1 MKKRILSAL
10 LALVMVLALL
20 PATALAATAPNA
32 SSPGDSGRTNVRYY
46 DKKQPTLL
54 DASGQSIGPGWYY
67 QFQMDVGNNRKETR
81 YAEITYGVVSGNSTS
96 GTWYA
101 SADAAL
107 ASQASFT
114 LLDNQNISTLAKN
127 LTVDTNGHTLSITSA
142 DMTKVTSLT
151 VTDARYAA
159 AQKAGLSG
167 SQGSVNWSIN
177 NNSNGTQSFTLTLRN
192 GGKLSGS
199 VTLINPAN
207 HTITMTDYAQISGS
221 VNMSGNAT
229 NTNAQNVSLSNNCE
243 ITGKVTL
250 TGNSSRVNV
259 ASSKLTGGLSLTGT
273 GTQLMVNG
281 IVSKVGAVTL
291 SSGTATTGAN
301 ATVTIS
307 QGTVDS
313 IAQDSTDKLKS
324 PIKITVGENG
334 SVSGATTIDKSATII
349 VNQGTMG
356 AVTLPSGS
364 LTVNGPSA
372 RLGALTLNGT
382 GNTTFKVAGTGNSIT
397 NVSAGNGTSLSVD
410 IAAEISNTFGAVSLN
425 GYKGHGIKGGTYTST
440 APTADALANSGNEA
454 LIYQCVGG
462 GSTTFYTSAQLADG
476 LYKQVTT
483 TGTLT
488 IVGQD
493 TNSTIKGVITFTRGT
508 NEAGKLN
515 YYGVTTIAMLP
526 NKALGTVV
534 ATWTDTTHG
543 NKTYNA
549 GGSYDAPQGGGN
561 VTLSTQGASQVVTKI
576 NGLGVLTTGDNA
588 NITASLNGNVITLS
602 GAVKPIGGIAS
613 FQLNLLT
620 DLVNSDTQK
629 QVEIPV
635 WVNYDT
641 VNKRTFFGNQANLTG
656 GLTVNADGSRLTL
669 FDGSTYYTLN
679 GSGLRVMDENFKT
692 DVDPTGAV
700 KATYTGTGD
709 AATKQYVANLIQ
721 GTLDEDTAASF
732 DWRRSTAVK
741 QAVNAVQAGITS
753 SQVQNWRDQAQRK
766 AWQNHYSGSPTKD
779 QYTTDPVS
787 KDYTEVYLV
796 PYLNVTASKFNQN
809 GTLTAALSV
818 YYRVEVRKGSDAT
831 TAIEVQAGRALGT
844 LGEEF
849 DIGVVVKFGGTL
861 NTMLTAG
868 NNNAYMRQDD
878 TYVYKNDSDK
888 AFTISHSGRTGLGT
902 IVIDQTAPLVMLE
915 RNRGATNTTHV
926 GKGQTAYYTT
936 LQAAVND
943 TQPQPKNHEDRITV
957 LNGYKASDSI
967 DVTGLARTFYIK
979 AEGNTTLTRASNNF
993 TMTPD
998 TTGSLWTVQLAKET
1012 ATGTVAIYVTD
1023 VANGNASA
1031 SIVRAKAGDTVTITT
1046 NPNSGYYTLGVS
1058 AVGSNNTSIAVSG
1071 SGNSWSFK
1079 VPDNVVSVTVT
1090 PNFGVGGGQVS
1101 INVNNATNGSATV
1114 SSGTNNVTQ
1123 GSTITVYTVPRA
1135 GYRATGVSVYFNN
1148 GTSVNATN
1156 TGTNTWVFTV
1166 PAGATTATVTP
1177 SFTVETGL
1185 PFTDVGSNDF
1195 YLQYVNFVYK
1205 HGMMEGFGNK
1215 YTFNGNGNV
1224 TRAQI
1229 VLILYRLSGSP
1240 SVSGVTKF
1248 SDVPANQWYSA
1259 AVAWASNNNIVN
1271 GRSNSIFDP
1280 GTAVTRQELAAILYR
1295 YNNYRGLSNGNLS
1308 NLSQFTDRGYVQSY
1322 AKEAMQWAVGNGIIS
1337 GTTNTTLSPNGTAI
1351 RYQAAAMLTRYCQN
1365 FLKMS

>member
-20 PATALAATAPNA
+20 PATVFAAAVAETGKT
-32 SSPGDSGRTNVRYY
+32 SVRYY
-46 DKKQPTLL
+46 DKVQPNLL
-54 DASGQSIGPGWYY
+54 DESGQKIGPGWYY
-67 QFQMDVGNNRKETR
+67 QFQHDLGGGKKETR
-81 YAEITYGVVSGNSTS
+81 YAEVTYGVVTGTSTS
-96 GTWYA
+96 GTWYE
-101 SADAAL
+101 SAEAAL
-107 ASQASFT
+107 AKGQTSFT
-114 LLDNQNISTLAKN
+114 LLSSSDTISNLNRN
-127 LTVDTNGHTLSITSA
+127 LTVDTNGNTLNISGA

-159 AQKAGLSG
+159 AQKVGDNTV
-167 SQGSVNWSIN
+167 SQGAVSWNLT
-177 NNSNGTQSFTLTLRN
+177 NSGAGTQSFTLTLRN
-192 GGKLSGS
+192 GGKLAGS
-199 VTLINPAN
+199 VTLTNPAN

-243 ITGKVTL
+243 ITQLVTL

-259 ASSKLTGGLSLTGT
+259 ASSKLTGGLNLTGT

-281 IVSKVGAVTL
+281 IISKVGAVTL

-301 ATVTIS
+301 ATVNIS
-307 QGTVDS
+307 QGSVAS
-313 IAQDSTDKLKS
+313 ITQSADELKS
-324 PIKITVGENG
+324 NIKITVGENG
-334 SVSGATTIDKSATII
+334 SVDAITIENGADIT
-349 VNQGTMG
+349 VNQGRTG
-356 AVTLPSGS
+356 AITLPSGT

-372 RLGALTLNGT
+372 KLGALTLNST

-397 NVSAGNGTSLSVD
+397 SVSASNGTSLKVD
-410 IAAEISNTFGAVSLN
+410 IAAEISNTFGAVTLD
-425 GYKGHGIKGGTYTST
+425 GYKGHGIKGGTYTDSVKI
-440 APTADALANSGNEA
+440 PTADALANSGNEA
-454 LIYQCVGG
+454 LIYQATDASNV
-462 GSTTFYTSAQLADG
+462 TTFYTSAQLADG
-476 LYKQVTT
+476 LYKQATKG
-483 TGTLT
+483 GTLT
-488 IVGQD
+488 IVGQAD
-493 TNSTIKGVITFTRGT
+493 TTSPSGVITFMRGT
-508 NEAGKLN
+508 NKAGQLN
-515 YYGVTTIAMLP
+515 YYGVTTIPMLP
-526 NKALGTVV
+526 NKALGTPV
-534 ATWTDTTHG
+534 ATWTDTTNK

-549 GGSYDAPQGGGN
+549 GGSYDVPQGVSGSGN
-561 VTLSTQGASQVVTKI
+561 FVLATQGASQVVTKI
-576 NGLGVLTTGDNA
+576 NGLSTATGDDVNH

-602 GAVKPIGGIAS
+602 GAVEPIGGIAS

-620 DLVNSDTQK
+620 DLVDDNQK
-629 QVEIPV
+629 QVIIPV
-635 WVNYDT
+635 WVNYNS
-641 VNKRTFFGNQANLTG
+641 VNKRTYFGNQTLDG

-679 GSGLRVMDENFKT
+679 GSGLRVKDENFDT
-692 DVDPTGAV
+692 QVADSGEV

-721 GTLDEDTAASF
+721 GTGSSF
-732 DWRRSTAVK
+732 NWKNSTAVK

-779 QYTTDPVS
+779 QYTTDSVS
-787 KDYTEVYLV
+787 SGYTQVWLV
-796 PYLNVTASKFNQN
+796 PYLNVTASKYNQN

-818 YYRVEVRKGSDAT
+818 YYRVEVRDTNGGKP
-831 TAIEVQAGRALGT
+831 IEVQAGRALGT

-849 DIGVVVKFGGTL
+849 GTGVVVKFSNDL
-861 NTMLTAG
+861 NSQINLNG
-868 NNNAYMRQDD
+868 NNAYMRQDD
-878 TYVYKNDSDK
+878 TYVYQNSSDG
-888 AFTISHSGRTGLGT
+888 FTISHSGRTGLGT

-915 RNRGATNTTHV
+915 RSNGATNTTHV

>member
-20 PATALAATAPNA
+20 PATVFAAAAETGKT
-32 SSPGDSGRTNVRYY
+32 SVRYY
-46 DKKQPTLL
+46 DKVQPNLKHETE
-54 DASGQSIGPGWYY
+54 GQDVGPGWF
-67 QFQMDVGNNRKETR
+67 FQTQVTLSDGKKETR
-81 YAEITYGVVSGNSTS
+81 YAEVTYGVVTGTSTS
-96 GTWYA
+96 GTWYQDV
-101 SADAAL
+101 DAAL
-107 ASQASFT
+107 AKGQTSFT
-114 LLDNQNISTLAKN
+114 LLSDQTISGTLDRN
-127 LTVDTNGHTLSITSA
+127 LTVDTNGHMLTVGNA
-142 DMTKVTSLT
+142 DMAKVTSLT

-177 NNSNGTQSFTLTLRN
+177 NDSNGTQSFTLTLRN

-243 ITGKVTL
+243 ITQLVTL

-259 ASSKLTGGLSLTGT
+259 ASSKLTGGLNLTGT

-281 IVSKVGAVTL
+281 IVSNVGAVTL

-301 ATVTIS
+301 ATVNIS
-307 QGTVDS
+307 QGTVAS
-313 IAQDSTDKLKS
+313 INQANAPLKS
-324 PIKITVGENG
+324 NIKITVGENG
-334 SVSGATTIDKSATII
+334 SVGAITIENGADIT
-349 VNQGTMG
+349 VNQGRTG
-356 AVTLPSGS
+356 AITLPSGT

-397 NVSAGNGTSLSVD
+397 SVSASNGTSLKVD
-410 IAAEISNTFGAVSLN
+410 IAAEISNTFGAVSLD

-454 LIYQCVGG
+454 LIYRATDSSNV
-462 GSTTFYTSAQLADG
+462 TTFYTSAQLADG
-476 LYKQVTT
+476 LYKQATKG
-483 TGTLT
+483 GTLT
-488 IVGQD
+488 IVGQA
-493 TNSTIKGVITFTRGT
+493 TTSSPSGVITFMRGT
-508 NEAGKLN
+508 NKAGELH
-515 YYGVTTIAMLP
+515 YYGVTTIPMLP
-526 NKALGTVV
+526 NKALGTPV
-534 ATWTDTTHG
+534 ATWTDTTNK

-549 GGSYDAPQGGGN
+549 GGSYDVPQGGGN

-576 NGLGVLTTGDNA
+576 NGLSTATGTGVNH

-602 GAVKPIGGIAS
+602 GAVEPIGGIAT

-620 DLVNSDTQK
+620 DLVDENQK
-629 QVEIPV
+629 QVIIPV
-635 WVNYDT
+635 WVNYNS
-641 VNKRTFFGNQANLTG
+641 VNKRTYFGNQTLDG

-679 GSGLRVMDENFKT
+679 GSGLRVMDENFT
-692 DVDPTGAV
+692 TSAADDGGVV
-700 KATYTGTGD
+700 ATYTGTGD

-721 GTLDEDTAASF
+721 GTGSSF
-732 DWRRSTAVK
+732 NWNNSTAVK

-779 QYTTDPVS
+779 QYTKDPVS
-787 KDYTEVYLV
+787 SGYTDVWLV
-796 PYLNVTASKFNQN
+796 PYLNVTASKYNQN

-818 YYRVEVRKGSDAT
+818 YYRVEVRKGNDAA

-849 DIGVVVKFGGTL
+849 STGVVVKFSDEL
-861 NTMLTAG
+861 DKVLTSNGA
-868 NNNAYMRQDD
+868 NNAYMRQDD
-878 TYVYKNDSDK
+878 TYVYKNGTGNV
-888 AFTISHSGRTGLGT
+888 FTISHSGRTGLGT

-915 RNRGATNTTHV
+915 RSNGATNTTHV
-926 GKGQTAYYTT
+926 PAGAIAYYTT

>member
-20 PATALAATAPNA
+20 PATVFAAAVAETGKT
-32 SSPGDSGRTNVRYY
+32 SVRYY
-46 DKKQPTLL
+46 DKVQPNLL
-54 DASGQSIGPGWYY
+54 DESGQKIGPGWYY
-67 QFQMDVGNNRKETR
+67 QFQVDVGNNRKETR
-81 YAEITYGVVSGNSTS
+81 YAKVDTGVVTGTSTS
-96 GTWYA
+96 GTWYE
-101 SADAAL
+101 SAEAAL
-107 ASQASFT
+107 AKGQTSFT
-114 LLDNQNISTLAKN
+114 LLSNQTISNLNRN
-127 LTVDTNGHTLSITSA
+127 LTVDTNGNTLNISGA

-159 AQKAGLSG
+159 AQKVGDNTV
-167 SQGSVNWSIN
+167 SQGTVSWNLD
-177 NNSNGTQSFTLTLRN
+177 NSGTGTQSFTLTLRN
-192 GGKLSGS
+192 GGQLSGG
-199 VTLINPAN
+199 VQLTNYAN
-207 HTITMTDYAQISGS
+207 HTISMKDYATLNGS
-221 VNMSGNAT
+221 VEMSGNAT
-229 NTNAQNVSLSNNCE
+229 THANAQNVSLSNNCE

-259 ASSKLTGGLSLTGT
+259 ASSKLTGGLNLAGT

-281 IVSKVGAVTL
+281 IVSNVGAVTL

-301 ATVTIS
+301 ATVNIS
-307 QGTVDS
+307 QGTVAS
-313 IAQDSTDKLKS
+313 INQANAPLKS
-324 PIKITVGENG
+324 NIKITVGENG
-334 SVSGATTIDKSATII
+334 SAGDITILNGADIT
-349 VNQGTMG
+349 VNQGSAG
-356 AVTLPSGS
+356 AIILPSGT

-382 GNTTFKVAGTGNSIT
+382 GNTTFKVAGTGNAIGS
-397 NVSAGNGTSLSVD
+397 VSATNGASLKVD
-410 IAAEISNTFGAVSLN
+410 IAAEISNTFGTVSLD

-692 DVDPTGAV
+692 DVDPAGAV

-721 GTLDEDTAASF
+721 GTLDGDTAASF

-818 YYRVEVRKGSDAT
+818 YYRVEVRKSSDAT

-878 TYVYKNDSDK
+878 TYVYKNDSNK

-915 RNRGATNTTHV
+915 RSRGATNTTHV
-926 GKGQTAYYTT
+926 PAGAIAYYTT

-943 TQPQPKNHEDRITV
+943 TQPQVSPYEDRITV

>member
-20 PATALAATAPNA
+20 PATVFAAAAAETGKT
-32 SSPGDSGRTNVRYY
+32 SVRYY
-46 DKKQPTLL
+46 DKVQPNLL
-54 DASGQSIGPGWYY
+54 DESGQKIGPGWYY

-81 YAEITYGVVSGNSTS
+81 YAKVDDGVVTGTSTS
-96 GTWYA
+96 GTWYQ
-101 SADAAL
+101 SAQAAL
-107 ASQASFT
+107 DKGQTSFT
-114 LLDNQNISTLAKN
+114 LLSDQAISGLNRN
-127 LTVDTNGHTLSITSA
+127 LTVDTNGKTLTVGSA

-159 AQKAGLSG
+159 DQKAGGIKGLRPGAVS
-167 SQGSVNWSIN
+167 WSIN
-177 NNSNGTQSFTLTLRN
+177 NDGTGTQSFTLTLRN
-192 GGKLSGS
+192 GGQLSGG
-199 VTLINPAN
+199 VNLTNPAN
-207 HTITMTDYAQISGS
+207 HTITMTDYAKIEGN
-221 VNMSGNAT
+221 VTMSGNAAT
-229 NTNAQNVSLSNNCE
+229 NANAQNVSLSNHST
-243 ITGKVTL
+243 ITGSVDL

-259 ASSKLTGGLSLTGT
+259 ASSEMGALTLKGT
-273 GTQLMVNG
+273 GTQLKVDG
-281 IVSKVGAVTL
+281 IISKVGDVTL
-291 SSGTATTGAN
+291 NSDQSKTTGTN
-301 ATVTIS
+301 ATVNIS
-307 QGTVDS
+307 QGSVAS
-313 IAQDSTDKLKS
+313 ITQTTDALKS
-324 PIKITVGENG
+324 NIKITVGENG
-334 SVSGATTIDKSATII
+334 SVVGAITIANGADIT
-349 VNQGTMG
+349 VNQGSTG
-356 AVTLPSGS
+356 AITLPSGT

-382 GNTTFKVAGTGNSIT
+382 GNTTFKVAGTGNSIAS
-397 NVSAGNGTSLSVD
+397 VSASNGTSLKVD
-410 IAAEISNTFGAVSLN
+410 IAAEISNTFGAVSLD

-454 LIYQCVGG
+454 LIYQATDSSRV
-462 GSTTFYTSAQLADG
+462 TTFYTSAQLADG
-476 LYKQVTT
+476 LYKQATKG
-483 TGTLT
+483 GTLT
-488 IVGQD
+488 IVGQ
-493 TNSTIKGVITFTRGT
+493 TTGAQGTITFKRGSDV
-508 NEAGKLN
+508 AGVLT
-515 YYGVTTIAMLP
+515 YQGVTTIPMLP
-526 NKALGTVV
+526 NKALGTPV
-534 ATWTDTTHG
+534 ATWTDTTNK

-549 GGSYDAPQGGGN
+549 GGSYDVPQGVSGTN
-561 VTLSTQGASQVVTKI
+561 FVLATQGASQVVTKI
-576 NGLGVLTTGDNA
+576 NGLSTATGDDVNH

-602 GAVKPIGGIAS
+602 GAVEPIGGIAS

-620 DLVNSDTQK
+620 DLVDDNQK
-629 QVEIPV
+629 QVIIPV
-635 WVNYDT
+635 WVNYNS
-641 VNKRTFFGNQANLTG
+641 VNKRTYFGNQTLDG

-679 GSGLRVMDENFKT
+679 GSGLRVKDENFTTSAAT
-692 DVDPTGAV
+692 DGGVV
-700 KATYTGTGD
+700 ATYTGTGD

-721 GTLDEDTAASF
+721 GTLDGDTAASF
-732 DWRRSTAVK
+732 DWSRSTAVK

-779 QYTTDPVS
+779 QYTTDSVS
-787 KDYTEVYLV
+787 AGYTQVWLV
-796 PYLNVTASKFNQN
+796 PYLNVTASKYNQN

-818 YYRVEVRKGSDAT
+818 YYRVEVRDTNGGKP
-831 TAIEVQAGRALGT
+831 IEVQAGRALGT

-849 DIGVVVKFGGTL
+849 DTGVVVKFGNEL
-861 NTMLTAG
+861 NSQINL
-868 NNNAYMRQDD
+868 NRNNAYMRQDD
-878 TYVYKNDSDK
+878 TYVYQNSSNG
-888 AFTISHSGRTGLGT
+888 FTISHSGRTGLGT

-915 RNRGATNTTHV
+915 RSNGATNTTHV
-926 GKGQTAYYTT
+926 PAGAIAYYTT

>member
-20 PATALAATAPNA
+20 PATVFAAAAETGKT
-32 SSPGDSGRTNVRYY
+32 SVRYY
-46 DKKQPTLL
+46 DKVQPNLKHET
-54 DASGQSIGPGWYY
+54 DGQDVGPGWF
-67 QFQMDVGNNRKETR
+67 FQTQVTLSDGKKETR
-81 YAEITYGVVSGNSTS
+81 YAEVTYGVVTGTSTS
-96 GTWYA
+96 GTWYQ
-101 SADAAL
+101 DVNAAL
-107 ASQASFT
+107 AKGQTSFT
-114 LLDNQNISTLAKN
+114 LLSDQTISGTLDRN
-127 LTVDTNGHTLSITSA
+127 LTVDTNGHTLTVGNA
-142 DMTKVTSLT
+142 DMAKVTSLT

-192 GGKLSGS
+192 GGKLSDS

-243 ITGKVTL
+243 ITQLVTL

-259 ASSKLTGGLSLTGT
+259 ASSKLTGGLNLTGT

-281 IVSKVGAVTL
+281 IVSNVGAVTL

-301 ATVTIS
+301 ATVNIS
-307 QGTVDS
+307 QGTVAS
-313 IAQDSTDKLKS
+313 ITQSSAALKS
-324 PIKITVGENG
+324 NIKITVGENG
-334 SVSGATTIDKSATII
+334 SAGDIAIVNGADIT
-349 VNQGTMG
+349 VNQGRTG
-356 AVTLPSGS
+356 AITLPSGT

-372 RLGALTLNGT
+372 KLGDLTLNST
-382 GNTTFKVAGTGNSIT
+382 GNTTFKVAGTGNSIAS
-397 NVSAGNGTSLSVD
+397 VSANEDKATSLKVD
-410 IAAEISNTFGAVSLN
+410 IVAEISNTFGNVSLP
-425 GYKGHGIKGGTYTST
+425 GYKGHGIKGGTYTGT

-483 TGTLT
+483 KGTLT

-493 TNSTIKGVITFTRGT
+493 QTLGGGTITFKRGSDIAGVLTYKGVTS
-508 NEAGKLN
+508 
-515 YYGVTTIAMLP
+515 IAMLP

-534 ATWTDTTHG
+534 ATWTDVAN

-549 GGSYDAPQGGGN
+549 GGSYDAPQGGGD
-561 VTLSTQGASQVVTKI
+561 VVLATQGASQVVTKI
-576 NGLGVLTTGDNA
+576 NGLSAASDNDNA

-602 GAVKPIGGIAS
+602 GAVRPIGGIAS

-620 DLVNSDTQK
+620 DLVDGSQK
-629 QVEIPV
+629 QVIIPV

-641 VNKRTFFGNQANLTG
+641 VTKRTYFGNQSTLDG

-669 FDGSTYYTLN
+669 FDGNTYYTLN

-692 DVDPTGAV
+692 QVATDGEV

-721 GTLDEDTAASF
+721 GEGSSF
-732 DWRRSTAVK
+732 QWNNSTAVK

-766 AWQNHYSGSPTKD
+766 AWQNKYSGSPTKD
-779 QYTTDPVS
+779 QYTTDPAS
-787 KDYTEVYLV
+787 AGYTEVYLV
-796 PYLNVTASKFNQN
+796 PYLNVTASKYNQN

-818 YYRVEVRKGSDAT
+818 YYRVEVRST
-831 TAIEVQAGRALGT
+831 TAGQDPIEVQAGRALSA

-849 DIGVVVKFGGTL
+849 GTGVVVKFSDAL
-861 NTMLTAG
+861 NAQIG
-868 NNNAYMRQDD
+868 NDAYMRQDD
-878 TYVYKNDSDK
+878 TYVYQNNS
-888 AFTISHSGRTGLGT
+888 AGAGTGFSIRHSGRTGLGT
-902 IVIDQTAPLVMLE
+902 IVIDQTAPLVMLK
-915 RNRGATNTTHV
+915 RDGGATNTTHV
-926 GKGQTAYYTT
+926 GRGETAYYST

-943 TQPQPKNHEDRITV
+943 TQPQPAGCEDVITV

-967 DVTGLARTFYIK
+967 DVTGLARIFKIK

-998 TTGSLWTVQLAKET
+998 KTGSLWTVQLAKET

-1058 AVGSNNTSIAVSG
+1058 AVGSNNVSIAVSG

-1101 INVNNATNGSATV
+1101 INVNNGTNGSATV

>member
-20 PATALAATAPNA
+20 PATAFAATSAE
-32 SSPGDSGRTNVRYY
+32 SGRTSVRYY
-46 DKKQPTLL
+46 DKIQPTLL
-54 DASGQSIGPGWYY
+54 DAGGAPIGPGWYY
-67 QFQMDVGNNRKETR
+67 QFQMNVGSNRKETR
-81 YAEITYGVVSGNSTS
+81 YAQVNSGVITGTSTS
-96 GTWYA
+96 GTWYE
-101 SADAAL
+101 SAQAAL
-107 ASQASFT
+107 DKGQASFT
-114 LLDNQNISTLAKN
+114 LLGNESISGLSRN
-127 LTVDTNGHTLSITSA
+127 LTVDTNGHTLTIGIA
-142 DMTKVTSLT
+142 DMTKVTSLI
-151 VTDARYAA
+151 VEDSQYAA
-159 AQKAGLSG
+159 AMKAGRSAD
-167 SQGSVNWSIN
+167 QGAVNWNIV
-177 NNSNGTQSFTLTLRN
+177 NSGTGTQTFTLTLRD
-192 GGKLSGS
+192 GGQLSGG
-199 VTLINPAN
+199 VQLTNYAN
-207 HTITMTDYAQISGS
+207 HTISMKDYATLNGS
-221 VNMSGNAT
+221 VEMSGNAT
-229 NTNAQNVSLSNNCE
+229 THANAQNVTLDNHSE
-243 ITGKVTL
+243 ITGTVTL
-250 TGNSSRVNV
+250 TGNSTRVSV
-259 ASSKLTGGLSLTGT
+259 TSSEMGALNLNGT
-273 GTQLMVNG
+273 GTQLAVNG
-281 IVSKVGAVTL
+281 MISKVGAVTL
-291 SSGTATTGAN
+291 SSGQLKDTGTN
-301 ATVTIS
+301 ATVNIS
-307 QGTVDS
+307 QGTVAS
-313 IAQDSTDKLKS
+313 ITQQAGEPLKS
-324 PIKITVGENG
+324 AVKITVGENG
-334 SVSGATTIDKSATII
+334 TVAGATSIDNSADI
-349 VNQGTMG
+349 VVNRGKMG
-356 AVTLPSGS
+356 SVTLPTGS

-372 RLGALTLNGT
+372 SLGALNLNDG
-382 GNTTFKVAGTGNSIT
+382 GNTTFKVTGSGNAIGS
-397 NVSAGNGTSLSVD
+397 VSATNGASLKVD
-410 IAAEISNTFGAVSLN
+410 ITAEPTNTFGAVTLT
-425 GYKGHGIKGGTYTST
+425 GYKGHGIKGGTYTGT
-440 APTADALANSGNEA
+440 APTADALANSGNDA

-476 LYKQVTT
+476 LYKQATT
-483 TGTLT
+483 SGTLT
-488 IVGQD
+488 IVGQ
-493 TNSTIKGVITFTRGT
+493 TAGSTPAGTITFMRGT
-508 NEAGKLN
+508 NTAGVLN
-515 YYGVTTIAMLP
+515 YYGVTTIARLP
-526 NKALGTVV
+526 DKALGTPV
-534 ATWTDTTHG
+534 ATWTDKS
-543 NKTYNA
+543 NRTYNA
-549 GGSYDAPQGGGN
+549 GSSYDVPQSGGN
-561 VTLSTQGASQVVTKI
+561 VTLTTQGASQVVTKI
-576 NGLGVLTTGDNA
+576 NGVKASGVNG
-588 NITASLNGNVITLS
+588 NITVSLNGNVITLS
-602 GAVKPIGGIAS
+602 GAVNPIGGIAS
-613 FQLNLLT
+613 FELKLLT
-620 DLVNSDTQK
+620 DLVDDNQR

-635 WVNYDT
+635 WVNYDS
-641 VNKRTFFGNQANLTG
+641 VNGRTYFGNQYDTLTG

-679 GSGLRVMDENFKT
+679 GSGLRVMDENFTTTVDT
-692 DVDPTGAV
+692 DGKV
-700 KATYTGTGD
+700 KATYTGQGD
-709 AATKQYVANLIQ
+709 AATKQYVADLIEND
-721 GTLDEDTAASF
+721 GSSF
-732 DWRRSTAVK
+732 NWSNSTAVK

-753 SQVQNWRDQAQRK
+753 SQIQNWRDQAQRK
-766 AWQNHYSGSPTKD
+766 AWQNTYAGSPTKD
-779 QYTTDPVS
+779 KYTTDEAS
-787 KDYTEVYLV
+787 KYYTDVVLV
-796 PYLNVTASKFNQN
+796 PYLNVTASNFNQN

-818 YYRVEVRKGSDAT
+818 YYRVEVHSTQAGQDP
-831 TAIEVQAGRALGT
+831 IEVQAGRAMSN
-844 LGEEF
+844 LGEELGT
-849 DIGVVVKFGGTL
+849 GVVVKFGSKL
-861 NTMLTAG
+861 NTLIT
-868 NNNAYMRQDD
+868 NDAYMSQDD
-878 TYVYKNDSDK
+878 TYVYKMGSG
-888 AFTISHSGRTGLGT
+888 AFTISHSGRSGLGT
-902 IVIDQTAPLVMLE
+902 IVINQSAPLVTLT
-915 RNRGATNTTHV
+915 RSAGATNTARV
-926 GKGQTAYYTT
+926 PAGATAYYNS

-943 TQPQPKNHEDRITV
+943 TLPQPAGAEDTITV
-957 LNGYKASDSI
+957 MNGYKASDSI
-967 DVTGLARTFYIK
+967 DVTGLARIFKINTQ
-979 AEGNTTLTRASNNF
+979 GNTTITRASNNF

-998 TTGSLWTVQLAKET
+998 ATGNLWTVQLSREV
-1012 ATGTVAIYVTD
+1012 ATGTVAIYVKD
-1023 VANGNASA
+1023 VPNGNASA
-1031 SIVRAKAGDTVTITT
+1031 SVTRAKAGDTVTITT

>member
-1 MKKRILSAL
+1 M
-10 LALVMVLALL
+10 
-20 PATALAATAPNA
+20 
-32 SSPGDSGRTNVRYY
+32 
-46 DKKQPTLL
+46 
-54 DASGQSIGPGWYY
+54 
-67 QFQMDVGNNRKETR
+67 
-81 YAEITYGVVSGNSTS
+81 
-96 GTWYA
+96 
-101 SADAAL
+101 
-107 ASQASFT
+107 
-114 LLDNQNISTLAKN
+114 
-127 LTVDTNGHTLSITSA
+127 
-142 DMTKVTSLT
+142 
-151 VTDARYAA
+151 
-159 AQKAGLSG
+159 
-167 SQGSVNWSIN
+167 
-177 NNSNGTQSFTLTLRN
+177 
-192 GGKLSGS
+192 
-199 VTLINPAN
+199 
-207 HTITMTDYAQISGS
+207 
-221 VNMSGNAT
+221 
-229 NTNAQNVSLSNNCE
+229 
-243 ITGKVTL
+243 
-250 TGNSSRVNV
+250 
-259 ASSKLTGGLSLTGT
+259 
-273 GTQLMVNG
+273 
-281 IVSKVGAVTL
+281 
-291 SSGTATTGAN
+291 
-301 ATVTIS
+301 
-307 QGTVDS
+307 
-313 IAQDSTDKLKS
+313 
-324 PIKITVGENG
+324 
-334 SVSGATTIDKSATII
+334 
-349 VNQGTMG
+349 
-356 AVTLPSGS
+356 
-364 LTVNGPSA
+364 
-372 RLGALTLNGT
+372 
-382 GNTTFKVAGTGNSIT
+382 
-397 NVSAGNGTSLSVD
+397 
-410 IAAEISNTFGAVSLN
+410 
-425 GYKGHGIKGGTYTST
+425 
-440 APTADALANSGNEA
+440 
-454 LIYQCVGG
+454 
-462 GSTTFYTSAQLADG
+462 
-476 LYKQVTT
+476 
-483 TGTLT
+483 
-488 IVGQD
+488 
-493 TNSTIKGVITFTRGT
+493 
-508 NEAGKLN
+508 
-515 YYGVTTIAMLP
+515 
-526 NKALGTVV
+526 
-534 ATWTDTTHG
+534 
-543 NKTYNA
+543 
-549 GGSYDAPQGGGN
+549 
-561 VTLSTQGASQVVTKI
+561 
-576 NGLGVLTTGDNA
+576 
-588 NITASLNGNVITLS
+588 
-602 GAVKPIGGIAS
+602 
-613 FQLNLLT
+613 
-620 DLVNSDTQK
+620 
-629 QVEIPV
+629 
-635 WVNYDT
+635 
-641 VNKRTFFGNQANLTG
+641 
-656 GLTVNADGSRLTL
+656 
-669 FDGSTYYTLN
+669 
-679 GSGLRVMDENFKT
+679 
-692 DVDPTGAV
+692 
-700 KATYTGTGD
+700 ATYTGTGD

-721 GTLDEDTAASF
+721 GTLDGDTAASF
-732 DWRRSTAVK
+732 DWSRSTAVK

-779 QYTTDPVS
+779 QYTTDSVS
-787 KDYTEVYLV
+787 AGYTQVWLV
-796 PYLNVTASKFNQN
+796 PYLNVTASKYNKN

-818 YYRVEVRKGSDAT
+818 YYRVEVRDTNGGKP
-831 TAIEVQAGRALGT
+831 IEVQAGRALGT

-849 DIGVVVKFGGTL
+849 DTGVVVKFGNEL
-861 NTMLTAG
+861 NSQINL
-868 NNNAYMRQDD
+868 NRNNAYMRQDD
-878 TYVYKNDSDK
+878 TYVYQNSSDG
-888 AFTISHSGRTGLGT
+888 FTISHSGRTGLGT

-915 RNRGATNTTHV
+915 RSSGATNTTHV

-943 TQPQPKNHEDRITV
+943 TQPQPKYHEDRITV

>member
-20 PATALAATAPNA
+20 PATVFAAAAETGKT
-32 SSPGDSGRTNVRYY
+32 SVRYY
-46 DKKQPTLL
+46 DKVQPNLL
-54 DASGQSIGPGWYY
+54 DESGQKIGPGWYY

-81 YAEITYGVVSGNSTS
+81 YAKVDTGVVTGTSTS
-96 GTWYA
+96 GTWYE
-101 SADAAL
+101 SAEAAL
-107 ASQASFT
+107 AKGQTSFT
-114 LLDNQNISTLAKN
+114 LLSSNDTISNLNRN
-127 LTVDTNGHTLSITSA
+127 LTVDTNGNTLNISGA

-159 AQKAGLSG
+159 AQKVGDNTVPQGTVSWNLTNSG
-167 SQGSVNWSIN
+167 T
-177 NNSNGTQSFTLTLRN
+177 GTQSFTLTLRN
-192 GGKLSGS
+192 GGQLSGGVS
-199 VTLINPAN
+199 LTNPAN
-207 HTITMTDYAQISGS
+207 HTITMTDYAKIEGS
-221 VNMSGNAT
+221 VNMSGNAAT
-229 NTNAQNVSLSNNCE
+229 NANAQNVSLSNHSK
-243 ITGKVTL
+243 ITGSVEL

-259 ASSKLTGGLSLTGT
+259 ASSEMGALTLKGT
-273 GTQLMVNG
+273 GTQLTVNG
-281 IVSKVGAVTL
+281 IISKVGAVTL
-291 SSGTATTGAN
+291 NSAQSKTTGTN
-301 ATVTIS
+301 ATVNIS
-307 QGTVDS
+307 QGSVTS
-313 IAQDSTDKLKS
+313 ITQDTDELKS
-324 PIKITVGENG
+324 NIKITVGENG
-334 SVSGATTIDKSATII
+334 SVGAITIVNGADIT
-349 VNQGTMG
+349 VNQGSTG
-356 AVTLPSGS
+356 AITLPSGT

-372 RLGALTLNGT
+372 RLGALTLNRT
-382 GNTTFKVAGTGNSIT
+382 GNTTFKVAGTGNSIAS
-397 NVSAGNGTSLSVD
+397 VSASNGTSLKVD
-410 IAAEISNTFGAVSLN
+410 IAAEISNTFGAVSLD

-602 GAVKPIGGIAS
+602 GAVKPTGGIAS

-620 DLVNSDTQK
+620 DLVDSDTQK

-635 WVNYDT
+635 WVNYNT
-641 VNKRTFFGNQANLTG
+641 VNKRTFFGNQVNLTG

-692 DVDPTGAV
+692 DVDPASAV

-709 AATKQYVANLIQ
+709 ATTKQYVANLIQ
-721 GTLDEDTAASF
+721 GTLDGDTAASF
-732 DWRRSTAVK
+732 DWSRSTAVK

-787 KDYTEVYLV
+787 SGYTDVWLV
-796 PYLNVTASKFNQN
+796 PYLNVTASKYNQN

-818 YYRVEVRKGSDAT
+818 YYRVEVRKGNDAA

-849 DIGVVVKFGGTL
+849 GTGVVVKFSNDL
-861 NTMLTAG
+861 NTKINLNG
-868 NNNAYMRQDD
+868 NNAYMRQDD
-878 TYVYKNDSDK
+878 TYVYQNSNDG
-888 AFTISHSGRTGLGT
+888 FTISHSGRTGLGT

-915 RNRGATNTTHV
+915 RSRGATNTTHV

>member
-20 PATALAATAPNA
+20 PATVFAAAVAETGKT
-32 SSPGDSGRTNVRYY
+32 SVRYY
-46 DKKQPTLL
+46 DKVQPNLL
-54 DASGQSIGPGWYY
+54 DESGQKIGPGWYY

-81 YAEITYGVVSGNSTS
+81 YAKVDTGVVTGTSTS
-96 GTWYA
+96 GTWYE
-101 SADAAL
+101 SAGAAL
-107 ASQASFT
+107 AKGQTSFT
-114 LLDNQNISTLAKN
+114 LLSDQTISGTLDRN
-127 LTVDTNGHTLSITSA
+127 LTVDTNGHMLTVGNA
-142 DMTKVTSLT
+142 DMAKVTSLT

-177 NNSNGTQSFTLTLRN
+177 NDSNGTQSFTLTLRN

-243 ITGKVTL
+243 ITQLVTL

-259 ASSKLTGGLSLTGT
+259 ASSKLTGGLNLTGT

-281 IVSKVGAVTL
+281 IVSNVGAVTL

-301 ATVTIS
+301 ATVNIS
-307 QGTVDS
+307 QGTVAS
-313 IAQDSTDKLKS
+313 INQANAPLKS
-324 PIKITVGENG
+324 NIKITVGENG
-334 SVSGATTIDKSATII
+334 SAGDITIVNGADIT
-349 VNQGTMG
+349 VNQGSTG
-356 AVTLPSGS
+356 AIILPSGT

-372 RLGALTLNGT
+372 RLGALTLNRT
-382 GNTTFKVAGTGNSIT
+382 GNTTFKVAGTGNSIAS
-397 NVSAGNGTSLSVD
+397 VSASNGTSLKVD
-410 IAAEISNTFGAVSLN
+410 IAAEISNTFGAVSLD

-454 LIYQCVGG
+454 LIYQATDSSRV
-462 GSTTFYTSAQLADG
+462 TTFYTSAQLADG
-476 LYKQVTT
+476 LYKQATKG
-483 TGTLT
+483 GTLT
-488 IVGQD
+488 IVGQ
-493 TNSTIKGVITFTRGT
+493 TTGAQGTITFKRGSDV
-508 NEAGKLN
+508 AGVLT
-515 YYGVTTIAMLP
+515 YQGVTTIPMLP
-526 NKALGTVV
+526 NKALGTPV
-534 ATWTDTTHG
+534 ATWTDTTNK

-549 GGSYDAPQGGGN
+549 GGSYDVPQGVSGSGDF
-561 VTLSTQGASQVVTKI
+561 VLATQGASQVVTKI
-576 NGLGVLTTGDNA
+576 NGLSTATGDDVNH

-602 GAVKPIGGIAS
+602 GAVEPIGGIAS

-620 DLVNSDTQK
+620 DLVDDNQK
-629 QVEIPV
+629 QVIIPV
-635 WVNYDT
+635 WVNYNS
-641 VNKRTFFGNQANLTG
+641 VNKRTYFGNQTLDG

-679 GSGLRVMDENFKT
+679 GSGLRVMDENFTTSAAT
-692 DVDPTGAV
+692 DGGVV
-700 KATYTGTGD
+700 ATYTGTGD

-721 GTLDEDTAASF
+721 GTGSSF
-732 DWRRSTAVK
+732 NWKNSTAVK

-779 QYTTDPVS
+779 QYTTDSVS
-787 KDYTEVYLV
+787 SGYTQVWLV
-796 PYLNVTASKFNQN
+796 PYLNVTASKYNQN

-818 YYRVEVRKGSDAT
+818 YYRVEVRDTNGGKP
-831 TAIEVQAGRALGT
+831 IEVQAGRALGT

-849 DIGVVVKFGGTL
+849 GTGVVVKFSDEL
-861 NTMLTAG
+861 DKVLTSNGA
-868 NNNAYMRQDD
+868 NNAYMRQDD
-878 TYVYKNDSDK
+878 TYVYKNGTGN

-915 RNRGATNTTHV
+915 RSRGATNTTHV
-926 GKGQTAYYTT
+926 PAGAIAYYTT

-943 TQPQPKNHEDRITV
+943 TQPQPKDHVDRITV

>member
-20 PATALAATAPNA
+20 PATVFAAAA
-32 SSPGDSGRTNVRYY
+32 AESGRTSVRYY
-46 DKKQPTLL
+46 DKVQPNLL
-54 DASGQSIGPGWYY
+54 DESGQKIGPGWYY
-67 QFQMDVGNNRKETR
+67 QFQMDVDNNRKETR
-81 YAEITYGVVSGNSTS
+81 YAKVGTGVVTGTSTS
-96 GTWYA
+96 GTWYE
-101 SADAAL
+101 SAEAAL
-107 ASQASFT
+107 AKGQTSFT
-114 LLDNQNISTLAKN
+114 LLNDQTISNLNRN
-127 LTVDTNGHTLSITSA
+127 LTVDTNGNTLNISGA

-177 NNSNGTQSFTLTLRN
+177 NDSNGTQSFTLTLRN
-192 GGKLSGS
+192 GGQLSGGVS
-199 VTLINPAN
+199 LTNPAN
-207 HTITMTDYAQISGS
+207 HTITMTDYAKIEGS
-221 VNMSGNAT
+221 VTMSGNAAT
-229 NTNAQNVSLSNNCE
+229 NANAQNVSLSNYSK
-243 ITGKVTL
+243 ITGAVEL

-259 ASSKLTGGLSLTGT
+259 ASSEMGALTLKGT
-273 GTQLMVNG
+273 GTQLTVNG
-281 IVSKVGAVTL
+281 IISKVGAVTL
-291 SSGTATTGAN
+291 NSAQSKTTGTN
-301 ATVTIS
+301 TVNIS
-307 QGTVDS
+307 QGRVES
-313 IAQDSTDKLKS
+313 ITQTTDELKS
-324 PIKITVGENG
+324 NIKITVGENG
-334 SVSGATTIDKSATII
+334 SAGAITIVNGADIT
-349 VNQGTMG
+349 VNQGSTG
-356 AVTLPSGS
+356 AITLPSGT

-372 RLGALTLNGT
+372 RLGVLNLNGT

-397 NVSAGNGTSLSVD
+397 SVSASNGTSLKVD
-410 IAAEISNTFGAVSLN
+410 IAAEISNTFGAVRLD

-454 LIYQCVGG
+454 LIYQATDSSKV
-462 GSTTFYTSAQLADG
+462 TTFYTSAQLADG
-476 LYKQVTT
+476 LYKQATKG
-483 TGTLT
+483 GTLT
-488 IVGQD
+488 IVGQA
-493 TNSTIKGVITFTRGT
+493 TTSNPSGVITFMRGT
-508 NEAGKLN
+508 NKAGELN
-515 YYGVTTIAMLP
+515 YYGVTTIPMLP
-526 NKALGTVV
+526 NKALGTPV
-534 ATWTDTTHG
+534 ATWTDTTNK

-549 GGSYDAPQGGGN
+549 GGSYDVPQGVSGSGDF
-561 VTLSTQGASQVVTKI
+561 VLATQGASQVVTKI
-576 NGLGVLTTGDNA
+576 NGLSTATGDDVNH

-602 GAVKPIGGIAS
+602 GAVEPIGGIAS

-620 DLVNSDTQK
+620 DLVDDNQK
-629 QVEIPV
+629 QVIIPV
-635 WVNYDT
+635 WVNYNS
-641 VNKRTFFGNQANLTG
+641 VNKRTYFGNQTLDG

-679 GSGLRVMDENFKT
+679 GSGLRVKDENFDT
-692 DVDPTGAV
+692 QVAGSGEV

-721 GTLDEDTAASF
+721 GTGSSF
-732 DWRRSTAVK
+732 NWKNSTAVK

-779 QYTTDPVS
+779 QYTTDSVS
-787 KDYTEVYLV
+787 SGYTQVWLV
-796 PYLNVTASKFNQN
+796 PYLNVTASKYNQN

-818 YYRVEVRKGSDAT
+818 YYRVEVRKGNDAA

-849 DIGVVVKFGGTL
+849 GTGVVVKFSDEL
-861 NTMLTAG
+861 DKVLTSNGA
-868 NNNAYMRQDD
+868 NNAYMRQDD
-878 TYVYKNDSDK
+878 TYVYKNGTGN

-915 RNRGATNTTHV
+915 RSRDATNTTHV
-926 GKGQTAYYTT
+926 PAGAIAYYTT

-943 TQPQPKNHEDRITV
+943 TQPQPKDHVDRITV

>member
-20 PATALAATAPNA
+20 PATVFAAAVAETGKT
-32 SSPGDSGRTNVRYY
+32 SVRYY
-46 DKKQPTLL
+46 DKVQPNLL
-54 DASGQSIGPGWYY
+54 DESGQKIGPGWYY

-81 YAEITYGVVSGNSTS
+81 YAKVDTGVVTGTSTS
-96 GTWYA
+96 GTWYE

-107 ASQASFT
+107 AKGQTSFT
-114 LLDNQNISTLAKN
+114 LLSNQTISGLNRN
-127 LTVDTNGHTLSITSA
+127 LTVDTNGSTLNISGA

-159 AQKAGLSG
+159 AQKVGDNTV
-167 SQGSVNWSIN
+167 SQGAVSWNLD
-177 NNSNGTQSFTLTLRN
+177 NSGTGTQSFTLTLRN
-192 GGKLSGS
+192 GGQLSGGVS
-199 VTLINPAN
+199 LTNPAN
-207 HTITMTDYAQISGS
+207 HTITMTDYAKIEGS
-221 VNMSGNAT
+221 VTMSGNAAT
-229 NTNAQNVSLSNNCE
+229 NANAQNVSLSNYSK
-243 ITGKVTL
+243 ITGAVEL

-259 ASSKLTGGLSLTGT
+259 ASSEMGALTLKGT
-273 GTQLMVNG
+273 GTQLTVNG
-281 IVSKVGAVTL
+281 IISKVGAVTL
-291 SSGTATTGAN
+291 NSDQSKTTGTN
-301 ATVTIS
+301 ATVNIS
-307 QGTVDS
+307 QGHVES
-313 IAQDSTDKLKS
+313 ITQSADELKS
-324 PIKITVGENG
+324 NIKITVGENG
-334 SVSGATTIDKSATII
+334 SVGAIMIRNGADIA
-349 VNQGTMG
+349 VNQGSTG
-356 AVTLPSGS
+356 DITLPSGT

-397 NVSAGNGTSLSVD
+397 SVSASNGTSLKVD
-410 IAAEISNTFGAVSLN
+410 IAAEISNTFGDVRLD
-425 GYKGHGIKGGTYTST
+425 GYKGHGIKGGTYTRT

-454 LIYQCVGG
+454 LIYRATDDSNV
-462 GSTTFYTSAQLADG
+462 TTFYTSAQLADG
-476 LYKQVTT
+476 LYKQATKG
-483 TGTLT
+483 GTLT
-488 IVGQD
+488 IVGQ
-493 TNSTIKGVITFTRGT
+493 TAGTSGTITFKRGSDV
-508 NEAGKLN
+508 AGVLT
-515 YYGVTTIAMLP
+515 YQGVTTIPMLP
-526 NKALGTVV
+526 NKALGTPV
-534 ATWTDTTHG
+534 ATWTDTTNK

-549 GGSYDAPQGGGN
+549 GGSYDVPQGVSGTN
-561 VTLSTQGASQVVTKI
+561 FVLATQGASQVVTKI
-576 NGLGVLTTGDNA
+576 NGLNLATGTGANH

-602 GAVKPIGGIAS
+602 GAVEPIGGIAS

-620 DLVNSDTQK
+620 DLVDENQK
-629 QVEIPV
+629 QVIIPV
-635 WVNYDT
+635 WVNYNS
-641 VNKRTFFGNQANLTG
+641 VKKRTYFGNQTLDG

-679 GSGLRVMDENFKT
+679 GSGLRVMDENFT
-692 DVDPTGAV
+692 TSAADDGGVV
-700 KATYTGTGD
+700 ATYTGTGD

-721 GTLDEDTAASF
+721 GTGSSF
-732 DWRRSTAVK
+732 NWKNSTAVK

-787 KDYTEVYLV
+787 SGYTQVWLV
-796 PYLNVTASKFNQN
+796 PYLNVTASKYNQN

-818 YYRVEVRKGSDAT
+818 YYRVEVRDTNGGKP
-831 TAIEVQAGRALGT
+831 IEVQAGRALGT

-849 DIGVVVKFGGTL
+849 GTGVVVKFSDEL
-861 NTMLTAG
+861 NKVLTSNGA
-868 NNNAYMRQDD
+868 NNAYMRQDD
-878 TYVYKNDSDK
+878 TYVYKNGTGNV
-888 AFTISHSGRTGLGT
+888 FTISHSGRTGLGT

-915 RNRGATNTTHV
+915 RSNGAMNTTHV

>member
-20 PATALAATAPNA
+20 PATVFAAAVAETGKT
-32 SSPGDSGRTNVRYY
+32 SVRYY
-46 DKKQPTLL
+46 DKVQPNLL
-54 DASGQSIGPGWYY
+54 DGSGQKIGPGWYY

-81 YAEITYGVVSGNSTS
+81 YAKVDTGVVTGTSTS
-96 GTWYA
+96 GTWYE
-101 SADAAL
+101 SAGAAL
-107 ASQASFT
+107 AKGQTSFT
-114 LLDNQNISTLAKN
+114 LLSDQTISGTLDRN
-127 LTVDTNGHTLSITSA
+127 LTVDTNGHMLTVGNA
-142 DMTKVTSLT
+142 DMAKVTSLT

-177 NNSNGTQSFTLTLRN
+177 NDSNGTQSFTLTLRN
-192 GGKLSGS
+192 GGQLSGGVS
-199 VTLINPAN
+199 LTNPAN
-207 HTITMTDYAQISGS
+207 HTITMTDYAKIGGS
-221 VNMSGNAT
+221 VTMSGNAAT
-229 NTNAQNVSLSNNCE
+229 NANAQNVSLSNYSK
-243 ITGKVTL
+243 ITGAVEL

-259 ASSKLTGGLSLTGT
+259 ASSEMGALTLKGT
-273 GTQLMVNG
+273 GTQLTVNG
-281 IVSKVGAVTL
+281 IISKVGAVTL
-291 SSGTATTGAN
+291 NSAQSKTTGTN
-301 ATVTIS
+301 ATVNIS
-307 QGTVDS
+307 QGRVES
-313 IAQDSTDKLKS
+313 ITQTTDDLKS
-324 PIKITVGENG
+324 NIKITVGENG
-334 SVSGATTIDKSATII
+334 SVGAITIVNGADIT
-349 VNQGTMG
+349 VNQGSTG
-356 AVTLPSGS
+356 DITLPSGT

-397 NVSAGNGTSLSVD
+397 SVSASNGTSLKVD
-410 IAAEISNTFGAVSLN
+410 IAAEISNTFGAVSLD
-425 GYKGHGIKGGTYTST
+425 GYKGHGIKGGTYTRT

-602 GAVKPIGGIAS
+602 GAVKPTGGIAS

-620 DLVNSDTQK
+620 DLVDSDTQK

-635 WVNYDT
+635 WVNYNS
-641 VNKRTFFGNQANLTG
+641 VNKRTYFGNQTLDG

-679 GSGLRVMDENFKT
+679 GSGLRVKDENFDT
-692 DVDPTGAV
+692 QVADSGEV

-721 GTLDEDTAASF
+721 GTGSSF
-732 DWRRSTAVK
+732 NWKNSTAVK

-779 QYTTDPVS
+779 QYTTDSVS
-787 KDYTEVYLV
+787 SGYTQVWLV
-796 PYLNVTASKFNQN
+796 PYLNVTASKYNQN

-818 YYRVEVRKGSDAT
+818 YYRVEVRDTNDGKP
-831 TAIEVQAGRALGT
+831 IEVQAGRALGT

-849 DIGVVVKFGGTL
+849 GTGVVVKFSDEL
-861 NTMLTAG
+861 DKVLTSNDA
-868 NNNAYMRQDD
+868 NNAYMRQDD
-878 TYVYKNDSDK
+878 TYVYKNGTGN

-915 RNRGATNTTHV
+915 RSRGATNTTHV
-926 GKGQTAYYTT
+926 PAGAIAYYTT

>member
-20 PATALAATAPNA
+20 PATVFAAAAETGKT
-32 SSPGDSGRTNVRYY
+32 SVRYY
-46 DKKQPTLL
+46 DKVQTNLKHEDGT
-54 DASGQSIGPGWYY
+54 SEVGPGWYY
-67 QFQMDVGNNRKETR
+67 QFQYDLGNGKKETR
-81 YAEITYGVVSGNSTS
+81 YAPINNGVVTGTSTS
-96 GTWYA
+96 GTWYQ
-101 SADAAL
+101 SAQAAL
-107 ASQASFT
+107 DKGQTSFT
-114 LLDNQNISTLAKN
+114 LLSDQTISDLNRN
-127 LTVDTNGHTLSITSA
+127 LTVDTNGKTLTVGSA

-159 AQKAGLSG
+159 AKKAGLSG
-167 SQGSVNWSIN
+167 NQGMVTWSIN
-177 NNSNGTQSFTLTLRN
+177 NDGTGTQSFTLTLRN
-192 GGKLSGS
+192 GGKLDGS
-199 VTLINPAN
+199 VTLTNPAN

-243 ITGKVTL
+243 ITQLVTL

-259 ASSKLTGGLSLTGT
+259 ASSKLTGGLNLTGT

-281 IVSKVGAVTL
+281 IVSNVGAVTL

-301 ATVTIS
+301 ATVNIS
-307 QGTVDS
+307 QGTVAS
-313 IAQDSTDKLKS
+313 ITQSSAALKS
-324 PIKITVGENG
+324 NIKITVGENG
-334 SVSGATTIDKSATII
+334 SAGDIAIVNGADIT
-349 VNQGTMG
+349 VNQGRTG
-356 AVTLPSGS
+356 AITLPSGT

-372 RLGALTLNGT
+372 KLGDLTLNST
-382 GNTTFKVAGTGNSIT
+382 GNTTFKVAGTGNSIAS
-397 NVSAGNGTSLSVD
+397 VSANEDKATSLKVD
-410 IAAEISNTFGAVSLN
+410 IVAEISNTFGNVSLP
-425 GYKGHGIKGGTYTST
+425 GYKGHGIKGGTYTGT

-483 TGTLT
+483 KGTLT

-493 TNSTIKGVITFTRGT
+493 QTLGGGTITFKRGSDIAGVLTYKGVTS
-508 NEAGKLN
+508 
-515 YYGVTTIAMLP
+515 IAMLP

-534 ATWTDTTHG
+534 ATWTDVAN

-549 GGSYDAPQGGGN
+549 GGSYDAPQGGGD
-561 VTLSTQGASQVVTKI
+561 VVLATQGASQVVTKI
-576 NGLGVLTTGDNA
+576 NGLSAASDNDNA

-602 GAVKPIGGIAS
+602 GAVRPIGGIAS
-613 FQLNLLT
+613 FKLNLLT
-620 DLVNSDTQK
+620 DLVDGSQK
-629 QVEIPV
+629 QVIIPV

-641 VNKRTFFGNQANLTG
+641 VTKRTYFGNQSTLDG

-669 FDGSTYYTLN
+669 FDGNTYYTLN

-692 DVDPTGAV
+692 QVATDGEV

-721 GTLDEDTAASF
+721 GEGSSF
-732 DWRRSTAVK
+732 QWNNSTAVK

-766 AWQNHYSGSPTKD
+766 AWQNKYSGSPTKD
-779 QYTTDPVS
+779 QYTTDPAS
-787 KDYTEVYLV
+787 AGYTEVYLV
-796 PYLNVTASKFNQN
+796 PYLNVTASKYNQN

-818 YYRVEVRKGSDAT
+818 YYRVEVRST
-831 TAIEVQAGRALGT
+831 TAGQDPIEVQAGRALSA

-849 DIGVVVKFGGTL
+849 GTGVVVKFSDAL
-861 NTMLTAG
+861 NAQIG
-868 NNNAYMRQDD
+868 NDAYMRQDD
-878 TYVYKNDSDK
+878 TYVYQNNS
-888 AFTISHSGRTGLGT
+888 AGAGTGFSIRHSGRTGLGT
-902 IVIDQTAPLVMLE
+902 IVIDQTAPLVMLK
-915 RNRGATNTTHV
+915 RDGGATNTTHV
-926 GKGQTAYYTT
+926 GRGETAYYST

-943 TQPQPKNHEDRITV
+943 TQPQPAGCEDVITV

-967 DVTGLARTFYIK
+967 DVTGLARIFKIK

-998 TTGSLWTVQLAKET
+998 KTGSLWTVQLAKET

-1058 AVGSNNTSIAVSG
+1058 AVGSNNVSIAVSG

>member
-20 PATALAATAPNA
+20 PATAFAATSAE
-32 SSPGDSGRTNVRYY
+32 SGRTSVRYY
-46 DKKQPTLL
+46 DKIQPTLL
-54 DASGQSIGPGWYY
+54 DADGAPIGPGWYY
-67 QFQMDVGNNRKETR
+67 QFQMDVGSNRKETR
-81 YAEITYGVVSGNSTS
+81 YAQVSSGVITGTSTS
-96 GTWYA
+96 GTWYE
-101 SADAAL
+101 SAQAAL
-107 ASQASFT
+107 DKGQASFT
-114 LLDNQNISTLAKN
+114 LLSNQTISNLNRN
-127 LTVDTNGHTLSITSA
+127 LTVDTNGNTLNISGA

-159 AQKAGLSG
+159 AMKAGRSAD
-167 SQGSVNWSIN
+167 QGAVNWSIN
-177 NNSNGTQSFTLTLRN
+177 NDGTGTQSFTLTLRN

-199 VTLINPAN
+199 VTLTNPAN
-207 HTITMTDYAQISGS
+207 HTITMTDYAKIEGS
-221 VNMSGNAT
+221 VTMSGNAAT
-229 NTNAQNVSLSNNCE
+229 NANAQNVSLSNHST
-243 ITGKVTL
+243 ITGAVNL

-259 ASSKLTGGLSLTGT
+259 ASSEMGALTLKGT
-273 GTQLMVNG
+273 GTQLKVDG
-281 IVSKVGAVTL
+281 IISKVGAVTL
-291 SSGTATTGAN
+291 NSAQSKTTGTN
-301 ATVTIS
+301 ATVNIS
-307 QGTVDS
+307 QGHVES
-313 IAQDSTDKLKS
+313 ITQTTDNLKS
-324 PIKITVGENG
+324 NIKITVGENG
-334 SVSGATTIDKSATII
+334 SAGDIRIENGADIT
-349 VNQGTMG
+349 VNQGSTG
-356 AVTLPSGS
+356 AIILPSGT

-397 NVSAGNGTSLSVD
+397 SVSASNGTSLKVD
-410 IAAEISNTFGAVSLN
+410 IAAEISNTFGAVSLD
-425 GYKGHGIKGGTYTST
+425 GYKGHGIKGGTYKGT

-454 LIYQCVGG
+454 LIYQATDSSKV
-462 GSTTFYTSAQLADG
+462 TTFYTSAQLADG
-476 LYKQVTT
+476 LYKQATKG
-483 TGTLT
+483 GTLT
-488 IVGQD
+488 IVGQA
-493 TNSTIKGVITFTRGT
+493 TTSSPSGVITFMRGT
-508 NEAGKLN
+508 NKAGELN
-515 YYGVTTIAMLP
+515 YYGVTTIPMLP
-526 NKALGTVV
+526 NKALGTPV
-534 ATWTDTTHG
+534 ATWTDTTNK

-549 GGSYDAPQGGGN
+549 GGSYDVPQGGGN

-576 NGLGVLTTGDNA
+576 NGLNTATGTGANH

-602 GAVKPIGGIAS
+602 GAVEPIGGIAT

-620 DLVNSDTQK
+620 DLVNEK
-629 QVEIPV
+629 QQQVIIPV
-635 WVNYDT
+635 WVNYNS
-641 VNKRTFFGNQANLTG
+641 VNKRTYFGNQTLDG

-692 DVDPTGAV
+692 DVDPAGAV

-709 AATKQYVANLIQ
+709 AATKQYFANLIQ
-721 GTLDEDTAASF
+721 GTLSGDTPASF
-732 DWRRSTAVK
+732 DWSNSTAVK

-849 DIGVVVKFGGTL
+849 DIGVVVKFGSTL

-878 TYVYKNDSDK
+878 TYVYKNDATDDNK
-888 AFTISHSGRTGLGT
+888 FTISHSGRTGLGT

-915 RNRGATNTTHV
+915 RSRGATNTTHV
-926 GKGQTAYYTT
+926 PAGAIAYYTT

>member
-20 PATALAATAPNA
+20 PATVFAAAAETGKT
-32 SSPGDSGRTNVRYY
+32 SVRYY
-46 DKKQPTLL
+46 DKVQPNLL
-54 DASGQSIGPGWYY
+54 DESGQKIGPGWYY
-67 QFQMDVGNNRKETR
+67 QFQMDVSNNRKETR
-81 YAEITYGVVSGNSTS
+81 YAKVDTGVVTGTSTS
-96 GTWYA
+96 GTWYE

-107 ASQASFT
+107 AKGQTSFT
-114 LLDNQNISTLAKN
+114 LLSDQTISGTLDRN
-127 LTVDTNGHTLSITSA
+127 LTVDTNGRMLTVGNA
-142 DMTKVTSLT
+142 DMAKVTSLT

-159 AQKAGLSG
+159 AQKVGDNTV
-167 SQGSVNWSIN
+167 SQGAVSWNLD
-177 NNSNGTQSFTLTLRN
+177 NSGTGTQSFTLTLRN
-192 GGKLSGS
+192 GGQLSGGVS
-199 VTLINPAN
+199 LTNPAN
-207 HTITMTDYAQISGS
+207 HTITMTDYAKIGGN
-221 VNMSGNAT
+221 VTMSGNAAT
-229 NTNAQNVSLSNNCE
+229 NANAQNVSLSNYSK
-243 ITGKVTL
+243 ITGAVEL

-259 ASSKLTGGLSLTGT
+259 ASSEMGALTLKGT
-273 GTQLMVNG
+273 GTQLTVNG
-281 IVSKVGAVTL
+281 IISKVGAVTL
-291 SSGTATTGAN
+291 NSAQSKTTGTN
-301 ATVTIS
+301 ATVNIS
-307 QGTVDS
+307 QGQVES
-313 IAQDSTDKLKS
+313 ITQTADDLKS
-324 PIKITVGENG
+324 NIKITVGENG
-334 SVSGATTIDKSATII
+334 SVGTITIVNGADIT
-349 VNQGTMG
+349 VNQGSTG
-356 AVTLPSGS
+356 TITLPSGT

-372 RLGALTLNGT
+372 RLGALNLNGT

-397 NVSAGNGTSLSVD
+397 SVNASNGTSLKVD
-410 IAAEISNTFGAVSLN
+410 IAAEISNTFGAVSLD

-454 LIYQCVGG
+454 LIYQATDSSKV
-462 GSTTFYTSAQLADG
+462 TTFYTSAQLADG
-476 LYKQVTT
+476 LYKQATKG
-483 TGTLT
+483 GTLT
-488 IVGQD
+488 IVGQA
-493 TNSTIKGVITFTRGT
+493 TTSSPSGVITFMRGT
-508 NEAGKLN
+508 NKAGELN
-515 YYGVTTIAMLP
+515 YYGVTTIPMLP
-526 NKALGTVV
+526 NKALGTPV
-534 ATWTDTTHG
+534 ATWTDTTNK

-549 GGSYDAPQGGGN
+549 GGSYDVPQGGGN

-576 NGLGVLTTGDNA
+576 NGLSTATGTDVNH

-602 GAVKPIGGIAS
+602 GAVEPIGGIAT

-620 DLVNSDTQK
+620 DLVDENQK
-629 QVEIPV
+629 QVIIPV
-635 WVNYDT
+635 WVNYNS
-641 VNKRTFFGNQANLTG
+641 VNKRTYFGNQTLDG

-679 GSGLRVMDENFKT
+679 GSGLRVMDENFT
-692 DVDPTGAV
+692 TSAADDGGVV
-700 KATYTGTGD
+700 ATYTGTGD

-721 GTLDEDTAASF
+721 GTGSSF
-732 DWRRSTAVK
+732 NWKNSTAVK

-787 KDYTEVYLV
+787 SGYTDVWLV
-796 PYLNVTASKFNQN
+796 PYLNVTASKYNQN

-818 YYRVEVRKGSDAT
+818 YYRVEVRKGSDAA

-849 DIGVVVKFGGTL
+849 GTGVVVKFSNDL
-861 NTMLTAG
+861 NNQINLNG
-868 NNNAYMRQDD
+868 NNAYMRQDD
-878 TYVYKNDSDK
+878 TYVYQNSSNG
-888 AFTISHSGRTGLGT
+888 FTISHSGRTGLGT

-915 RNRGATNTTHV
+915 RKSGAPNTTHV
-926 GKGQTAYYTT
+926 PAGTIAYYTT

-943 TQPQPKNHEDRITV
+943 TQPQPKNYEDVITV

-1177 SFTVETGL
+1177 SFAVETGL

-1295 YNNYRGLSNGNLS
+1295 YNNYRGLGNGNLS

>member
-20 PATALAATAPNA
+20 PATVFAAAAAETGKT
-32 SSPGDSGRTNVRYY
+32 SVRYY
-46 DKKQPTLL
+46 DKVQPNLL
-54 DASGQSIGPGWYY
+54 DGNGQKIGPGWYY
-67 QFQMDVGNNRKETR
+67 QFQMDVDNNRKETR
-81 YAEITYGVVSGNSTS
+81 YAKVDTGVVTGTSTS
-96 GTWYA
+96 GTWYE
-101 SADAAL
+101 SAEAAL
-107 ASQASFT
+107 AKGQTSFT
-114 LLDNQNISTLAKN
+114 LLNDQTISGLSRN
-127 LTVDTNGHTLSITSA
+127 LTVDTNGRTLYISGA

-177 NNSNGTQSFTLTLRN
+177 NDSNGTQSFTLTLRN

-221 VNMSGNAT
+221 VNMSGNAAT
-229 NTNAQNVSLSNNCE
+229 NANAQNVSLSNYSK
-243 ITGKVTL
+243 ITGTVTL

-259 ASSKLTGGLSLTGT
+259 ASSEMGDLTLKGT
-273 GTQLMVNG
+273 GTQLTVNG
-281 IVSKVGAVTL
+281 IISKVGAVTL
-291 SSGTATTGAN
+291 NSAQSKTTGTN
-301 ATVTIS
+301 ATVNIS
-307 QGTVDS
+307 QGRVES
-313 IAQDSTDKLKS
+313 ITQTTDDLKS
-324 PIKITVGENG
+324 NIKITVGENG
-334 SVSGATTIDKSATII
+334 SVGAIMIVNGADIT
-349 VNQGTMG
+349 VNQGSTG
-356 AVTLPSGS
+356 AITLPSGT

-372 RLGALTLNGT
+372 RLGALTLNST
-382 GNTTFKVAGTGNSIT
+382 GNTTFKVAGTGNSIASVT
-397 NVSAGNGTSLSVD
+397 AQKGTSLKVD
-410 IAAEISNTFGAVSLN
+410 IAAEISNTFGAVSLD
-425 GYKGHGIKGGTYTST
+425 GYKGHGIKGGTYKGT

-454 LIYQCVGG
+454 LIYQATDDSSV
-462 GSTTFYTSAQLADG
+462 TTFYTSAQLADG
-476 LYKQVTT
+476 LYKQATKG
-483 TGTLT
+483 GTLT
-488 IVGQD
+488 IVGQA
-493 TNSTIKGVITFTRGT
+493 TTSSPSGVITFMRGT
-508 NEAGKLN
+508 NKAGELN
-515 YYGVTTIAMLP
+515 YYGVTTIPMLP
-526 NKALGTVV
+526 NKALGTPV
-534 ATWTDTTHG
+534 ATWTDTSNQ

-549 GGSYDAPQGGGN
+549 GGSYDVPQGGGN
-561 VTLSTQGASQVVTKI
+561 VILSTQGASQVVTKI
-576 NGLGVLTTGDNA
+576 NGLNLATGTGANH

-602 GAVKPIGGIAS
+602 GAVEPIGGIAS

-620 DLVNSDTQK
+620 DLVDNDQK
-629 QVEIPV
+629 QIIIPV
-635 WVNYDT
+635 WVNYNS
-641 VNKRTFFGNQANLTG
+641 VNKRTYFGNQTLDG

-679 GSGLRVMDENFKT
+679 GSGLRVMDENFTTSAAT
-692 DVDPTGAV
+692 DGGVV
-700 KATYTGTGD
+700 ATYTGTGD

-721 GTLDEDTAASF
+721 GTGSSF
-732 DWRRSTAVK
+732 NWNNSTAVK

-779 QYTTDPVS
+779 QYTTDSVS
-787 KDYTEVYLV
+787 SGYTQVWLV
-796 PYLNVTASKFNQN
+796 PYLNVTASKYNQN

-818 YYRVEVRKGSDAT
+818 YYRVEVRDTNGGKP
-831 TAIEVQAGRALGT
+831 IEVQAGRALGT

-849 DIGVVVKFGGTL
+849 GTGVVVKFSNDL
-861 NTMLTAG
+861 NSQINLNG
-868 NNNAYMRQDD
+868 NNAYMRQDD
-878 TYVYKNDSDK
+878 TYVYQNSSDG
-888 AFTISHSGRTGLGT
+888 FTISHSGRTGLGT

-915 RNRGATNTTHV
+915 RSNGATNTTHV

>member
-20 PATALAATAPNA
+20 PATVFAAAVAETGKT
-32 SSPGDSGRTNVRYY
+32 SVRYY
-46 DKKQPTLL
+46 DKVQPNLL
-54 DASGQSIGPGWYY
+54 DESGQKIGPGWYY
-67 QFQMDVGNNRKETR
+67 QFQHDLGGGKKETR
-81 YAEITYGVVSGNSTS
+81 YAKVDSGVVTGTSTS
-96 GTWYA
+96 GTWYE
-101 SADAAL
+101 SAEAAL
-107 ASQASFT
+107 AKGQTSFT
-114 LLDNQNISTLAKN
+114 LLSSSDTISNLNRN
-127 LTVDTNGHTLSITSA
+127 LTVDTNGNTLNISGA

-159 AQKAGLSG
+159 AQKVGDNTV
-167 SQGSVNWSIN
+167 SQGTVSWNLTN
-177 NNSNGTQSFTLTLRN
+177 RGTGTQSFTLTLRN

-199 VTLINPAN
+199 VTLTNPAN
-207 HTITMTDYAQISGS
+207 HTITMTDYAKIEGS
-221 VNMSGNAT
+221 VTMSGNAAT
-229 NTNAQNVSLSNNCE
+229 NANAQNVSLSNYSK
-243 ITGKVTL
+243 ITGAVEL

-259 ASSKLTGGLSLTGT
+259 ASSEMGALTLKGT
-273 GTQLMVNG
+273 GTQLTVNG
-281 IVSKVGAVTL
+281 IISKVGAVTL
-291 SSGTATTGAN
+291 NSDQSKTTGTN
-301 ATVTIS
+301 ATVNIS
-307 QGTVDS
+307 QGRVES
-313 IAQDSTDKLKS
+313 ITQTTDDLKS
-324 PIKITVGENG
+324 NIKITVGENG
-334 SVSGATTIDKSATII
+334 SAGDITIVNGADIT
-349 VNQGTMG
+349 VNQGSTG
-356 AVTLPSGS
+356 AIILPSGT

-372 RLGALTLNGT
+372 RLGALTLNRT
-382 GNTTFKVAGTGNSIT
+382 GNTTFKVAGTGNSIAS
-397 NVSAGNGTSLSVD
+397 VSANNGTSLKVD
-410 IAAEISNTFGAVSLN
+410 IAAEISNTFGAVSLD

-692 DVDPTGAV
+692 DVDPAGAV

-721 GTLDEDTAASF
+721 GTLDGDTAASF
-732 DWRRSTAVK
+732 DWSRSTAVK

-818 YYRVEVRKGSDAT
+818 YYRVEVRKSNDAT

-878 TYVYKNDSDK
+878 TYVYKNDSNK

-915 RNRGATNTTHV
+915 RSRGATNTTHV
-926 GKGQTAYYTT
+926 PAGAIAYYTT

-943 TQPQPKNHEDRITV
+943 TQPQPKDHEDRITV

-1156 TGTNTWVFTV
+1156 TGANTWTFTV
-1166 PAGATTATVTP
+1166 PAGATTVSITP
-1177 SFTVETGL
+1177 SFAVSGTTGV
-1185 PFTDVGSNDF
+1185 PFTDVPANNF
-1195 YLQYVNFVYK
+1195 YMQYVNFVYK
-1205 HGMMEGFGNK
+1205 HGMMQGDGSS
-1215 YTFNGNGNV
+1215 YIFNGNGNV
-1224 TRAQI
+1224 TRAQL

-1240 SVSGVTKF
+1240 AVSSYSGFK
-1248 SDVPANQWYSA
+1248 DVPANAWYSQ

>member
-20 PATALAATAPNA
+20 PATVFAAAAETGKT
-32 SSPGDSGRTNVRYY
+32 SVRYY
-46 DKKQPTLL
+46 DKVQPNLKHETE
-54 DASGQSIGPGWYY
+54 GQDVGPGWF
-67 QFQMDVGNNRKETR
+67 FQTQVTLSDGKKETR
-81 YAEITYGVVSGNSTS
+81 YAEVTYGVVTGTSTS
-96 GTWYA
+96 GTWYQDV
-101 SADAAL
+101 DAAL
-107 ASQASFT
+107 AKGQTSFT
-114 LLDNQNISTLAKN
+114 LLSDQTISGTLDRN
-127 LTVDTNGHTLSITSA
+127 LTVDTNGHMLTVGNA
-142 DMTKVTSLT
+142 DMAKVTSLT

-177 NNSNGTQSFTLTLRN
+177 NDSNGTQSFTLTLRN

-243 ITGKVTL
+243 ITQLVTL

-259 ASSKLTGGLSLTGT
+259 ASSKLTGGLNLTGT

-281 IVSKVGAVTL
+281 IVSNVGAVTL

-301 ATVTIS
+301 ATVNIS
-307 QGTVDS
+307 QGTVAS
-313 IAQDSTDKLKS
+313 INQANAPLKS
-324 PIKITVGENG
+324 NIKITVGENG
-334 SVSGATTIDKSATII
+334 SVGAITIENGADIT
-349 VNQGTMG
+349 VNQGRTG
-356 AVTLPSGS
+356 AITLPSGT

-397 NVSAGNGTSLSVD
+397 SVSASNGTSLKVD
-410 IAAEISNTFGAVSLN
+410 IAAEISNTFGAVSLD

-454 LIYQCVGG
+454 LIYRATDSSNV
-462 GSTTFYTSAQLADG
+462 TTFYTSAQLADG
-476 LYKQVTT
+476 LYKQATKG
-483 TGTLT
+483 GTLT
-488 IVGQD
+488 IVGQA
-493 TNSTIKGVITFTRGT
+493 TTSSPSGVITFMRGT
-508 NEAGKLN
+508 NKAGELH
-515 YYGVTTIAMLP
+515 YYGVTTIPMLP
-526 NKALGTVV
+526 NKALGTPV
-534 ATWTDTTHG
+534 ATWTDTTNK

-549 GGSYDAPQGGGN
+549 GGSYDVPQGGGN

-576 NGLGVLTTGDNA
+576 NGLSTATGTGVNH

-602 GAVKPIGGIAS
+602 GAVEPIGGIAT

-620 DLVNSDTQK
+620 DLVDENQK
-629 QVEIPV
+629 QVIIPV
-635 WVNYDT
+635 WVNYNS
-641 VNKRTFFGNQANLTG
+641 VNKRTYFGNQTLDG

-679 GSGLRVMDENFKT
+679 GSGLRVMDENFT
-692 DVDPTGAV
+692 TSAADDGGVV
-700 KATYTGTGD
+700 ATYTGTGD

-721 GTLDEDTAASF
+721 GTGSSF
-732 DWRRSTAVK
+732 NWNNSTAVK

-787 KDYTEVYLV
+787 SGYTDVWLV
-796 PYLNVTASKFNQN
+796 PYLNVTASKYNQN

-818 YYRVEVRKGSDAT
+818 YYRVEVRKGNDAA

-849 DIGVVVKFGGTL
+849 STGVVVKFSDEL
-861 NTMLTAG
+861 DKVLTSNGA
-868 NNNAYMRQDD
+868 NNAYMRQDD
-878 TYVYKNDSDK
+878 TYVYKNGTGNV
-888 AFTISHSGRTGLGT
+888 FTISHSGRTGLGT

-915 RNRGATNTTHV
+915 RSNGATNTTHV
-926 GKGQTAYYTT
+926 PAGAIAYYTT

>member
-20 PATALAATAPNA
+20 PATVFAAAAAETGKT
-32 SSPGDSGRTNVRYY
+32 SVRYY
-46 DKKQPTLL
+46 DKVQPNLL
-54 DASGQSIGPGWYY
+54 DGNGQKIGPGWYY
-67 QFQMDVGNNRKETR
+67 QFQMDVDNNRKETR
-81 YAEITYGVVSGNSTS
+81 YAKVDTGVVTGTSTS
-96 GTWYA
+96 GTWYE
-101 SADAAL
+101 SAEAAL
-107 ASQASFT
+107 AKGQTSFT
-114 LLDNQNISTLAKN
+114 LLNDQTISGLSRN
-127 LTVDTNGHTLSITSA
+127 LTVDTNGRTLYISGA

-177 NNSNGTQSFTLTLRN
+177 NDSNGTQSFTLTLRN

-221 VNMSGNAT
+221 VNMSGNAAT
-229 NTNAQNVSLSNNCE
+229 NANAQNVSLSNYSK
-243 ITGKVTL
+243 ITGTVTL

-259 ASSKLTGGLSLTGT
+259 ASSEMGDLTLKGT
-273 GTQLMVNG
+273 GTQLTVNG
-281 IVSKVGAVTL
+281 IISKVGAVTL
-291 SSGTATTGAN
+291 NSAQSKTTGTN
-301 ATVTIS
+301 ATVNIS
-307 QGTVDS
+307 QGRVES
-313 IAQDSTDKLKS
+313 ITQTTDDLKS
-324 PIKITVGENG
+324 NIKITVGENG
-334 SVSGATTIDKSATII
+334 SVGAIMIVNGADIT
-349 VNQGTMG
+349 VNQGSTG
-356 AVTLPSGS
+356 AITLPSGT

-372 RLGALTLNGT
+372 RLGALTLNST
-382 GNTTFKVAGTGNSIT
+382 GNTTFKVAGTGNSIASVT
-397 NVSAGNGTSLSVD
+397 AQKGTSLKVD
-410 IAAEISNTFGAVSLN
+410 IAAEISNTFGAVSLD
-425 GYKGHGIKGGTYTST
+425 GYKGHGIKGGTYKGT

-454 LIYQCVGG
+454 LIYQATDDSSV
-462 GSTTFYTSAQLADG
+462 TTFYTSAQLADG
-476 LYKQVTT
+476 LYKQAAKG
-483 TGTLT
+483 GTLT
-488 IVGQD
+488 IVGQA
-493 TNSTIKGVITFTRGT
+493 TTSSPSGVITFMRGT
-508 NEAGKLN
+508 NKAGELN
-515 YYGVTTIAMLP
+515 YYGVTTIPMLP
-526 NKALGTVV
+526 NKALGTPV
-534 ATWTDTTHG
+534 ATWTDTSNQ

-549 GGSYDAPQGGGN
+549 GGSYDVPQGGGN
-561 VTLSTQGASQVVTKI
+561 VILSTQGASQVVTKI
-576 NGLGVLTTGDNA
+576 NGLNLATGTGANH

-602 GAVKPIGGIAS
+602 GAVEPIGGIAS

-620 DLVNSDTQK
+620 DLVDNDQK
-629 QVEIPV
+629 QIIIPV
-635 WVNYDT
+635 WVNYNS
-641 VNKRTFFGNQANLTG
+641 VNKRTYFGNQTLDG

-679 GSGLRVMDENFKT
+679 GSGLRVMDENFTTSAAT
-692 DVDPTGAV
+692 DGGVV
-700 KATYTGTGD
+700 ATYTGTGD

-721 GTLDEDTAASF
+721 GTGSSF
-732 DWRRSTAVK
+732 NWNNSTAVK

-779 QYTTDPVS
+779 QYTTDSVS
-787 KDYTEVYLV
+787 SGYTQVWLV
-796 PYLNVTASKFNQN
+796 PYLNVTASKYNQN

-818 YYRVEVRKGSDAT
+818 YYRVEVRDTNGGKP
-831 TAIEVQAGRALGT
+831 IEVQAGRALGT

-849 DIGVVVKFGGTL
+849 GTGVVVKFSNDL
-861 NTMLTAG
+861 NSQINLNG
-868 NNNAYMRQDD
+868 NNAYMRQDD
-878 TYVYKNDSDK
+878 TYVYQNSSDG
-888 AFTISHSGRTGLGT
+888 FTISHSGRTGLGT

-915 RNRGATNTTHV
+915 RSNGATNTTHV

>member
-20 PATALAATAPNA
+20 PATVFAAAAAETGKT
-32 SSPGDSGRTNVRYY
+32 SVRYY
-46 DKKQPTLL
+46 DKVQPNLL
-54 DASGQSIGPGWYY
+54 DGNGQKIGPGWYY
-67 QFQMDVGNNRKETR
+67 QFQMDVDNNRKETR
-81 YAEITYGVVSGNSTS
+81 YAKVDTGVVTGTSTS
-96 GTWYA
+96 GTWYE
-101 SADAAL
+101 SAEAAL
-107 ASQASFT
+107 AKGQTSFT
-114 LLDNQNISTLAKN
+114 LLNDQTISGLSRN
-127 LTVDTNGHTLSITSA
+127 LTVDTNGCTLYISGA

-177 NNSNGTQSFTLTLRN
+177 NDSNGTQSFTLTLRN

-221 VNMSGNAT
+221 VNMSGNAAT
-229 NTNAQNVSLSNNCE
+229 NANAQNVSLSNYSK
-243 ITGKVTL
+243 ITGTVTL

-259 ASSKLTGGLSLTGT
+259 ASSEMGDLTLKGT
-273 GTQLMVNG
+273 GTQLTVNG
-281 IVSKVGAVTL
+281 IISKVGAVTL
-291 SSGTATTGAN
+291 NSAQSKTTGTN
-301 ATVTIS
+301 ATVNIS
-307 QGTVDS
+307 QGRVES
-313 IAQDSTDKLKS
+313 ITQTTDDLKS
-324 PIKITVGENG
+324 NIKITVGENG
-334 SVSGATTIDKSATII
+334 SVGAIMIVNGADIT
-349 VNQGTMG
+349 VNQGSTG
-356 AVTLPSGS
+356 AITLPSGT

-372 RLGALTLNGT
+372 RLGALTLNST
-382 GNTTFKVAGTGNSIT
+382 GNTTFKVAGTGNSIASVT
-397 NVSAGNGTSLSVD
+397 AQKGTSLKVD
-410 IAAEISNTFGAVSLN
+410 IAAEISNTFGAVSLD
-425 GYKGHGIKGGTYTST
+425 GYKGHGIKGGTYKGT

-454 LIYQCVGG
+454 LIYQATDDSSV
-462 GSTTFYTSAQLADG
+462 TTFYTSAQLADG
-476 LYKQVTT
+476 LYKQATKG
-483 TGTLT
+483 GTLT
-488 IVGQD
+488 IVGQA
-493 TNSTIKGVITFTRGT
+493 TTSSPSGVITFMRGT
-508 NEAGKLN
+508 NKAGELN
-515 YYGVTTIAMLP
+515 YYGVTTIPMLP
-526 NKALGTVV
+526 NKALGTPV
-534 ATWTDTTHG
+534 ATWTDTSNQ

-549 GGSYDAPQGGGN
+549 GGSYDVPQGGGN
-561 VTLSTQGASQVVTKI
+561 VILSTQGASQVVTKI
-576 NGLGVLTTGDNA
+576 NGLNLATGTGANH

-602 GAVKPIGGIAS
+602 GAVEPIGGIAS

-620 DLVNSDTQK
+620 DLVDNDQK
-629 QVEIPV
+629 QIIIPV
-635 WVNYDT
+635 WVNYNS
-641 VNKRTFFGNQANLTG
+641 VNKRTYFGNQTLDG

-679 GSGLRVMDENFKT
+679 GSGLRVMDENFTTSAAT
-692 DVDPTGAV
+692 DGGVV
-700 KATYTGTGD
+700 ATYTGTGD

-721 GTLDEDTAASF
+721 GTGSSF
-732 DWRRSTAVK
+732 NWNNSTAVK

-779 QYTTDPVS
+779 QYTTDSVS
-787 KDYTEVYLV
+787 SGYTQVWLV
-796 PYLNVTASKFNQN
+796 PYLNVTASKYNQN

-818 YYRVEVRKGSDAT
+818 YYRVEVRDTNGGKP
-831 TAIEVQAGRALGT
+831 IEVQAGRALGT

-849 DIGVVVKFGGTL
+849 GTGVVVKFSNDL
-861 NTMLTAG
+861 NSQINLNG
-868 NNNAYMRQDD
+868 NNAYMRQDD
-878 TYVYKNDSDK
+878 TYVYQNSSDG
-888 AFTISHSGRTGLGT
+888 FTISHSGRTGLGT

-915 RNRGATNTTHV
+915 RSNGATNTTHV

>member
-20 PATALAATAPNA
+20 PATVFAAAA
-32 SSPGDSGRTNVRYY
+32 AESGRTSVRYY
-46 DKKQPTLL
+46 DKVQPNLL
-54 DASGQSIGPGWYY
+54 DESGQKIGPGWYY

-81 YAEITYGVVSGNSTS
+81 YAKVDSGVVTGTSTS
-96 GTWYA
+96 GTWYE
-101 SADAAL
+101 SAEAAL
-107 ASQASFT
+107 AKGQTSFT
-114 LLDNQNISTLAKN
+114 LLSSNDTISNLNRN
-127 LTVDTNGHTLSITSA
+127 LTVDTNGNTLNISGA

-159 AQKAGLSG
+159 AQKVGDNTVPQGTVSWNLTNSG
-167 SQGSVNWSIN
+167 T
-177 NNSNGTQSFTLTLRN
+177 GTQSFTLTLRN
-192 GGKLSGS
+192 GGQLSGGVS
-199 VTLINPAN
+199 LTNPAN
-207 HTITMTDYAQISGS
+207 HTITMTDYAKIGGS
-221 VNMSGNAT
+221 VTMSGNAAT
-229 NTNAQNVSLSNNCE
+229 NANAQNVSLSNHSK
-243 ITGKVTL
+243 ITGAVEL

-259 ASSKLTGGLSLTGT
+259 ASSEMGALTLKGT
-273 GTQLMVNG
+273 GTQLTVNG
-281 IVSKVGAVTL
+281 IISKVGAVTL
-291 SSGTATTGAN
+291 NSAQSKTTGTN
-301 ATVTIS
+301 ATVNIS
-307 QGTVDS
+307 QGQVES
-313 IAQDSTDKLKS
+313 ITQTTDDLKS
-324 PIKITVGENG
+324 NIKITVGENG
-334 SVSGATTIDKSATII
+334 SAGAITIVNGADIT
-349 VNQGTMG
+349 VNQGSTG
-356 AVTLPSGS
+356 AIILPSGT

-372 RLGALTLNGT
+372 RLGALNLNGT

-397 NVSAGNGTSLSVD
+397 SVSASNGTSLKVD
-410 IAAEISNTFGAVSLN
+410 IAAEISNTFGAVSLD

-454 LIYQCVGG
+454 LIYQATDSSKV
-462 GSTTFYTSAQLADG
+462 TTFYTSAQLADG
-476 LYKQVTT
+476 LYKQATKG
-483 TGTLT
+483 GTLT
-488 IVGQD
+488 IVGQA
-493 TNSTIKGVITFTRGT
+493 TTSSPNGVITFMRGT
-508 NEAGKLN
+508 NKAGELN
-515 YYGVTTIAMLP
+515 YYGVTTIPMLP
-526 NKALGTVV
+526 NKALGTPV
-534 ATWTDTTHG
+534 ATWTDTTNK

-549 GGSYDAPQGGGN
+549 GGSYDVPQGGGN

-576 NGLGVLTTGDNA
+576 NGLSTATGTDVNH

-602 GAVKPIGGIAS
+602 GAVEPIGGIAT

-620 DLVNSDTQK
+620 DLVDENQK
-629 QVEIPV
+629 QVIIPV
-635 WVNYDT
+635 WVNYNS
-641 VNKRTFFGNQANLTG
+641 VNKRTYFGNQTLDG

-679 GSGLRVMDENFKT
+679 GSGLRVMDENFT
-692 DVDPTGAV
+692 TSAADDGGVV
-700 KATYTGTGD
+700 ATYTGTGD

-721 GTLDEDTAASF
+721 GTGSSF
-732 DWRRSTAVK
+732 NWKNSTAVK

-787 KDYTEVYLV
+787 SGYTDVWLV
-796 PYLNVTASKFNQN
+796 PYLNVTASKYNQN

-818 YYRVEVRKGSDAT
+818 YYRVEVRKGNNAA

-849 DIGVVVKFGGTL
+849 GTGVVVKFSNDL
-861 NTMLTAG
+861 NTKINLNG
-868 NNNAYMRQDD
+868 NNAYMRQDD
-878 TYVYKNDSDK
+878 TYVYQNSSDG
-888 AFTISHSGRTGLGT
+888 FTISHSGRTGLGT

-915 RNRGATNTTHV
+915 RSRGATNTTHV
-926 GKGQTAYYTT
+926 PAGAIAYYTT

-943 TQPQPKNHEDRITV
+943 TQPQPKDHEDRITV

>member
-20 PATALAATAPNA
+20 PATVFAAAAETGKT
-32 SSPGDSGRTNVRYY
+32 SVRYY
-46 DKKQPTLL
+46 DKVQPNLL
-54 DASGQSIGPGWYY
+54 DESGQKIGPGWYY

-81 YAEITYGVVSGNSTS
+81 YAKADTGVVTGTSTS
-96 GTWYA
+96 GTWYE
-101 SADAAL
+101 SAEAAL
-107 ASQASFT
+107 AKGQASFT
-114 LLDNQNISTLAKN
+114 LLGDESISVLSRN
-127 LTVDTNGHTLSITSA
+127 LTVDTNGHTLTIGTA

-159 AQKAGLSG
+159 DQKAGGIKGLRPG
-167 SQGSVNWSIN
+167 AVNWSIN
-177 NNSNGTQSFTLTLRN
+177 NDGTGTQSFTLTLRN
-192 GGKLSGS
+192 GGQLSGGVS
-199 VTLINPAN
+199 LTNHAN
-207 HTITMTDYAQISGS
+207 HTITMTDYAKIGGS
-221 VNMSGNAT
+221 VTMSGNTAT
-229 NTNAQNVSLSNNCE
+229 KANAQNVSLSNHST
-243 ITGKVTL
+243 ITGVVGL

-259 ASSKLTGGLSLTGT
+259 ASSEMGNLTLKGT
-273 GTQLMVNG
+273 GTQLKVDG
-281 IVSKVGAVTL
+281 IISKVGAVIL
-291 SSGTATTGAN
+291 DSAQSKTTGTN
-301 ATVTIS
+301 ATVNIS
-307 QGTVDS
+307 QGSVDS
-313 IAQDSTDKLKS
+313 ITQSADDLKS
-324 PIKITVGENG
+324 NIKITVGENG
-334 SVSGATTIDKSATII
+334 SVGAITIVNGADIT
-349 VNQGTMG
+349 VNQGSTG
-356 AVTLPSGS
+356 AITLPSGT

-372 RLGALTLNGT
+372 RLGALNLNGT
-382 GNTTFKVAGTGNSIT
+382 GNTTFKVAGTGNSIASVT
-397 NVSAGNGTSLSVD
+397 GQEGTSLKVD
-410 IAAEISNTFGAVSLN
+410 IAAEISNTFGAVSLD
-425 GYKGHGIKGGTYTST
+425 GYKGHGIKGGTYTDT

-454 LIYQCVGG
+454 LIYQATDSSSV
-462 GSTTFYTSAQLADG
+462 TTFYTSAQLADG
-476 LYKQVTT
+476 LYKQATKG
-483 TGTLT
+483 GTLT
-488 IVGQD
+488 IVGQA
-493 TNSTIKGVITFTRGT
+493 TTSSPSGVITFMRGT
-508 NEAGKLN
+508 DKAGELK
-515 YYGVTTIAMLP
+515 YYGVTTIPMLP
-526 NKALGTVV
+526 NKALGTPV
-534 ATWTDTTHG
+534 ATWTDTTNK

-549 GGSYDAPQGGGN
+549 GGSYDVPQGVSGSGDF
-561 VTLSTQGASQVVTKI
+561 VLATQGASQVVTKI
-576 NGLGVLTTGDNA
+576 NGLSTATGDDVNH

-602 GAVKPIGGIAS
+602 GAVEPIGGIAS
-613 FQLNLLT
+613 FRLNLLT
-620 DLVNSDTQK
+620 DLVDGNQK
-629 QVEIPV
+629 QVIIPV
-635 WVNYDT
+635 WVNYNS
-641 VNKRTFFGNQANLTG
+641 VNKRTYFGNQTLDG

-679 GSGLRVMDENFKT
+679 GSGLRVKDENFNT
-692 DVDPTGAV
+692 QVADYGEV

-709 AATKQYVANLIQ
+709 AFTKQYVADLIQ
-721 GTLDEDTAASF
+721 GTGSSF
-732 DWRRSTAVK
+732 NWENSTAVK

-779 QYTTDPVS
+779 QYTTDSVS
-787 KDYTEVYLV
+787 SGYTQVLLV
-796 PYLNVTASKFNQN
+796 PYLNVTASKYNQN

-818 YYRVEVRKGSDAT
+818 YYRVEVRDTNGGKP
-831 TAIEVQAGRALGT
+831 IEVQAGRALGT

-849 DIGVVVKFGGTL
+849 GTGVVVKFSDEL
-861 NTMLTAG
+861 DKVLTSDGA
-868 NNNAYMRQDD
+868 NNAYMRQDD
-878 TYVYKNDSDK
+878 TYVYKYKNGTGN

-915 RNRGATNTTHV
+915 RSRGATNTTHV
-926 GKGQTAYYTT
+926 PAGAIAYYTT

-943 TQPQPKNHEDRITV
+943 TQPQPKDHVDRITV

>member
-20 PATALAATAPNA
+20 PATVFAAAAETGKT
-32 SSPGDSGRTNVRYY
+32 SVRYY
-46 DKKQPTLL
+46 DKVQPNLL
-54 DASGQSIGPGWYY
+54 DESGQKIGPGWYY

-81 YAEITYGVVSGNSTS
+81 YAEVNTGVVTGTSTS
-96 GTWYA
+96 GTWYE
-101 SADAAL
+101 SAEAAL
-107 ASQASFT
+107 AKGQTSFT
-114 LLDNQNISTLAKN
+114 LLSNQTISGLNRN
-127 LTVDTNGHTLSITSA
+127 LTVDTNGSTLNISGA

-159 AQKAGLSG
+159 AQKVGDNTV
-167 SQGSVNWSIN
+167 SQGAVSWNLD
-177 NNSNGTQSFTLTLRN
+177 NSGTGTQSFTLTLRN
-192 GGKLSGS
+192 GGQLSGGVS
-199 VTLINPAN
+199 LTNPAN
-207 HTITMTDYAQISGS
+207 HTITMTDYAKIEGS
-221 VNMSGNAT
+221 VTMSGNAAT
-229 NTNAQNVSLSNNCE
+229 NANAQNVSLSNHST
-243 ITGKVTL
+243 ITGTVTL

-259 ASSKLTGGLSLTGT
+259 ASSEMGALTLKGT

-281 IVSKVGAVTL
+281 IISKVGAVTL
-291 SSGTATTGAN
+291 NSAQSKTTGTN
-301 ATVTIS
+301 ATVNIS
-307 QGTVDS
+307 QGQVES
-313 IAQDSTDKLKS
+313 ITQTADDLKS
-324 PIKITVGENG
+324 NIKITVGENG
-334 SVSGATTIDKSATII
+334 SVGAITIVNGADIT
-349 VNQGTMG
+349 VNQGSTG
-356 AVTLPSGS
+356 DITLPSGT

-397 NVSAGNGTSLSVD
+397 SVSASNGTSLKVD
-410 IAAEISNTFGAVSLN
+410 IAAEISNTFGDVRLD
-425 GYKGHGIKGGTYTST
+425 GYKGHGIKGGTYTRT

-602 GAVKPIGGIAS
+602 GAVKPTGGIAS

-620 DLVNSDTQK
+620 DLVDSDTQK

-635 WVNYDT
+635 WVNYNT
-641 VNKRTFFGNQANLTG
+641 VNKRTFFGNQVNLTG

-692 DVDPTGAV
+692 DVDPAGAV

-721 GTLDEDTAASF
+721 GTLDGDTAASF
-732 DWRRSTAVK
+732 DWSRSTAVK

-779 QYTTDPVS
+779 QYTTDSVS
-787 KDYTEVYLV
+787 SGYTQVWLV
-796 PYLNVTASKFNQN
+796 PYLNVTASKYNQN

-818 YYRVEVRKGSDAT
+818 YYRVEVRDTNGGKP
-831 TAIEVQAGRALGT
+831 IEVQAGRALGT

-849 DIGVVVKFGGTL
+849 GTGVVVKFSNDL
-861 NTMLTAG
+861 NSQINLNG
-868 NNNAYMRQDD
+868 NNAYMRQDD
-878 TYVYKNDSDK
+878 TYVYQNSSDG
-888 AFTISHSGRTGLGT
+888 FTISHSGRTGLGT

-915 RNRGATNTTHV
+915 RSNGATNTTHV

>member
-20 PATALAATAPNA
+20 PATVFAAAAETGKT
-32 SSPGDSGRTNVRYY
+32 SVRYY
-46 DKKQPTLL
+46 DKVQPNLL
-54 DASGQSIGPGWYY
+54 DESGQKIGPGWYY

-81 YAEITYGVVSGNSTS
+81 YAEVNTGVVTGTSTS
-96 GTWYA
+96 GTWYE
-101 SADAAL
+101 SAEAAL
-107 ASQASFT
+107 AKGQTSFT
-114 LLDNQNISTLAKN
+114 LLSNQTISGLNRN
-127 LTVDTNGHTLSITSA
+127 LTVDTNGSTLNISGA

-159 AQKAGLSG
+159 AQKVGDNTV
-167 SQGSVNWSIN
+167 SQGAVSWNLD
-177 NNSNGTQSFTLTLRN
+177 NSGTGTQSFTLTLRN
-192 GGKLSGS
+192 GGQLSGGVS
-199 VTLINPAN
+199 LTNPAN
-207 HTITMTDYAQISGS
+207 HTITMTDYAKIGGS
-221 VNMSGNAT
+221 VTMSGNAAT
-229 NTNAQNVSLSNNCE
+229 NANAQNVSLSNHST
-243 ITGKVTL
+243 ITGTVTL

-259 ASSKLTGGLSLTGT
+259 ASSEMGALTLKGT

-281 IVSKVGAVTL
+281 IISKVGAVTL
-291 SSGTATTGAN
+291 NSAQSKTTGTN
-301 ATVTIS
+301 ATVNIS
-307 QGTVDS
+307 QGQVES
-313 IAQDSTDKLKS
+313 ITQTADDLKS
-324 PIKITVGENG
+324 NIKITVGENG
-334 SVSGATTIDKSATII
+334 SVGAITIVNGADIT
-349 VNQGTMG
+349 VNQGSTG
-356 AVTLPSGS
+356 DITLPSGT

-397 NVSAGNGTSLSVD
+397 SVSASNGTSLKVD
-410 IAAEISNTFGAVSLN
+410 IAAEISNTFGDVRLD
-425 GYKGHGIKGGTYTST
+425 GYKGHGIKGGTYTRT

-602 GAVKPIGGIAS
+602 GAVKPTGGIAS

-620 DLVNSDTQK
+620 DLVDSDTQK

-635 WVNYDT
+635 WVNYNT
-641 VNKRTFFGNQANLTG
+641 VNKRTFFGNQVNLTG

-692 DVDPTGAV
+692 DVDPAGAV

-721 GTLDEDTAASF
+721 GTLDGDTAASF
-732 DWRRSTAVK
+732 DWSRSTAVK

-779 QYTTDPVS
+779 QYTTDSVS

-849 DIGVVVKFGGTL
+849 DIGVVVKFGSTL

-878 TYVYKNDSDK
+878 TYVYKNDATGGNK
-888 AFTISHSGRTGLGT
+888 FTISHSGRTGLGT

-915 RNRGATNTTHV
+915 RHTQAKNTTHV
-926 GKGQTAYYTT
+926 PAGATAYYTT

-943 TQPQPKNHEDRITV
+943 TQPQVSPYEDRITV

>member
-20 PATALAATAPNA
+20 PATVFAAAA
-32 SSPGDSGRTNVRYY
+32 AESGRTSVRYY
-46 DKKQPTLL
+46 DKVQPNLL
-54 DASGQSIGPGWYY
+54 DESGQKIGPGWYY

-81 YAEITYGVVSGNSTS
+81 YAKVDSGVVTGTSTS
-96 GTWYA
+96 GTWYE
-101 SADAAL
+101 SAEAAL
-107 ASQASFT
+107 AKGQTSFT
-114 LLDNQNISTLAKN
+114 LLSSNDTISNLNRN
-127 LTVDTNGHTLSITSA
+127 LTVDTNGNTLNISGA

-159 AQKAGLSG
+159 AQKVGDNTVPQGTVSWNLTNSG
-167 SQGSVNWSIN
+167 T
-177 NNSNGTQSFTLTLRN
+177 GTQSFTLTLRN
-192 GGKLSGS
+192 GGQLSGGVS
-199 VTLINPAN
+199 LTNPAN
-207 HTITMTDYAQISGS
+207 HTITMTDYAKIGGS
-221 VNMSGNAT
+221 VTMSGNAAT
-229 NTNAQNVSLSNNCE
+229 NANAQNVSLSNYSK
-243 ITGKVTL
+243 ITGAVEL

-259 ASSKLTGGLSLTGT
+259 ASSEMGALTLKGT
-273 GTQLMVNG
+273 GTQLTVNG
-281 IVSKVGAVTL
+281 IISKVGAVTL
-291 SSGTATTGAN
+291 NSAQSKTTGTN
-301 ATVTIS
+301 ATVNIS
-307 QGTVDS
+307 QGQVES
-313 IAQDSTDKLKS
+313 ITQTTNDLKS
-324 PIKITVGENG
+324 NIKITVGENG
-334 SVSGATTIDKSATII
+334 SAGAITIVNGADIT
-349 VNQGTMG
+349 VNQGSTG
-356 AVTLPSGS
+356 AIILPSGT

-372 RLGALTLNGT
+372 RLGALNLNGT

-397 NVSAGNGTSLSVD
+397 SVSASNGTSLKVD
-410 IAAEISNTFGAVSLN
+410 IAAEISNTFGAVRLD

-454 LIYQCVGG
+454 LIYQATDSSKV
-462 GSTTFYTSAQLADG
+462 TTFYTSAQLADG
-476 LYKQVTT
+476 LYKQATKG
-483 TGTLT
+483 GTLT
-488 IVGQD
+488 IVGQA
-493 TNSTIKGVITFTRGT
+493 TTSSPSGVITFMRGT
-508 NEAGKLN
+508 NKAGELN
-515 YYGVTTIAMLP
+515 YYGVTTIPMLP
-526 NKALGTVV
+526 NKALGTPV
-534 ATWTDTTHG
+534 ATWTDTTNK

-692 DVDPTGAV
+692 DVEPAGAV

-721 GTLDEDTAASF
+721 GTLDEDAAASF
-732 DWRRSTAVK
+732 DWSRSTAVK

-915 RNRGATNTTHV
+915 RSRGATNTTHV
-926 GKGQTAYYTT
+926 PAGAIAYYTT

-943 TQPQPKNHEDRITV
+943 TQPQPKDHEDRITV

>member
-20 PATALAATAPNA
+20 PATVFAAAAETGKT
-32 SSPGDSGRTNVRYY
+32 SVRYY
-46 DKKQPTLL
+46 DKVQPNLL
-54 DASGQSIGPGWYY
+54 DESGQKIGPGWYY
-67 QFQMDVGNNRKETR
+67 QFQMDVSNNRKETR
-81 YAEITYGVVSGNSTS
+81 YAKVDTGVVTGTSTS
-96 GTWYA
+96 GTWYE

-107 ASQASFT
+107 AKGQTSFT
-114 LLDNQNISTLAKN
+114 LLSDQTISGTLDRN
-127 LTVDTNGHTLSITSA
+127 LTVDTNGRMLTVGNA
-142 DMTKVTSLT
+142 DMAKVTSLT

-159 AQKAGLSG
+159 AQKVGDNTV
-167 SQGSVNWSIN
+167 SQGAVSWNLD
-177 NNSNGTQSFTLTLRN
+177 NSGTGTQSFTLTLRN
-192 GGKLSGS
+192 GGQLSGGVS
-199 VTLINPAN
+199 LTNPAN
-207 HTITMTDYAQISGS
+207 HTITMTDYAKIGGD
-221 VNMSGNAT
+221 VTMSGNAAT
-229 NTNAQNVSLSNNCE
+229 NANAQNVSLSNYSK
-243 ITGKVTL
+243 ITGAVEL

-259 ASSKLTGGLSLTGT
+259 ASSEMGALTLKGT
-273 GTQLMVNG
+273 GTQLTVNG
-281 IVSKVGAVTL
+281 IISKVGAVTL
-291 SSGTATTGAN
+291 NSAQSKTTGTN
-301 ATVTIS
+301 ATVNIS
-307 QGTVDS
+307 QGQVES
-313 IAQDSTDKLKS
+313 ITQTADDLKS
-324 PIKITVGENG
+324 NIKITVGENG
-334 SVSGATTIDKSATII
+334 SVGTITIVNGADIT
-349 VNQGTMG
+349 VNQGSTDTI
-356 AVTLPSGS
+356 TLPSGT

-372 RLGALTLNGT
+372 RLGALNLNGT

-397 NVSAGNGTSLSVD
+397 SVNASNGTSLKVD
-410 IAAEISNTFGAVSLN
+410 IAAEISNTFGAVSLD

-454 LIYQCVGG
+454 LIYQATDSSKV
-462 GSTTFYTSAQLADG
+462 TTFYTSAQLADG
-476 LYKQVTT
+476 LYKQATKG
-483 TGTLT
+483 GTLT
-488 IVGQD
+488 IVGQA
-493 TNSTIKGVITFTRGT
+493 TTSSPSGVITFMRGT
-508 NEAGKLN
+508 NKAGELN
-515 YYGVTTIAMLP
+515 YYGVTTIPMLP
-526 NKALGTVV
+526 NKALGTPV
-534 ATWTDTTHG
+534 ATWTDTTNK

-549 GGSYDAPQGGGN
+549 GGSYDVPQGGGN

-576 NGLGVLTTGDNA
+576 NGLSTATGTDVNH

-602 GAVKPIGGIAS
+602 GAVEPIGGIAT

-620 DLVNSDTQK
+620 DLVDENQK
-629 QVEIPV
+629 QVIIPV
-635 WVNYDT
+635 WVNYNS
-641 VNKRTFFGNQANLTG
+641 VNKRTYFGNQTLDG

-679 GSGLRVMDENFKT
+679 GSGLRVMDENFT
-692 DVDPTGAV
+692 TSAADDGGVV
-700 KATYTGTGD
+700 ATYTGTGD

-721 GTLDEDTAASF
+721 GTGSSF
-732 DWRRSTAVK
+732 NWKNSTAVK

-787 KDYTEVYLV
+787 SGYTDVWLV
-796 PYLNVTASKFNQN
+796 PYLNVTASKYNQN

-818 YYRVEVRKGSDAT
+818 YYRVEVRKGSDAA

-849 DIGVVVKFGGTL
+849 GTGVVVKFSNDL
-861 NTMLTAG
+861 NNQINLNG
-868 NNNAYMRQDD
+868 NNAYMRQDD
-878 TYVYKNDSDK
+878 TYVYQNSSDG
-888 AFTISHSGRTGLGT
+888 FTISHSGRTGLGT

-915 RNRGATNTTHV
+915 RKSGAPNTTHV
-926 GKGQTAYYTT
+926 PAGTIAYYTT

-943 TQPQPKNHEDRITV
+943 TQPQPKNYEDVITV

-1177 SFTVETGL
+1177 SFAVETGL

-1295 YNNYRGLSNGNLS
+1295 YNNYRGLGNGNLS

>member
-20 PATALAATAPNA
+20 PATVFAAAAETGKT
-32 SSPGDSGRTNVRYY
+32 SVRYY
-46 DKKQPTLL
+46 DKVQPNLL
-54 DASGQSIGPGWYY
+54 DESGQKIGPGWYY

-81 YAEITYGVVSGNSTS
+81 YAKVDSGVVTGTSTS
-96 GTWYA
+96 GTWYE
-101 SADAAL
+101 SAQAAL
-107 ASQASFT
+107 DKGQTSFT
-114 LLDNQNISTLAKN
+114 LLSGQTISGLNRN
-127 LTVDTNGHTLSITSA
+127 LTVDTNGNTLNISGA

-159 AQKAGLSG
+159 AQKVGDNTV
-167 SQGSVNWSIN
+167 SQGAVSWNLT
-177 NNSNGTQSFTLTLRN
+177 NSGAGTQSFTLTLRN
-192 GGKLSGS
+192 GGQLSGG
-199 VTLINPAN
+199 VNLTNPAN
-207 HTITMTDYAQISGS
+207 HTITMTDYAKIEGS
-221 VNMSGNAT
+221 VTMSGNAAT
-229 NTNAQNVSLSNNCE
+229 NANAQNVSLSNHST
-243 ITGKVTL
+243 ITGTVTL

-259 ASSKLTGGLSLTGT
+259 ASSEMGALTLKGT
-273 GTQLMVNG
+273 GTQLTVNG
-281 IVSKVGAVTL
+281 IISKVGAVTL
-291 SSGTATTGAN
+291 NSAQSKTTGTN
-301 ATVTIS
+301 ATVNIS
-307 QGTVDS
+307 QGSVTS
-313 IAQDSTDKLKS
+313 ITQTTDELKS
-324 PIKITVGENG
+324 NIKITVGENG
-334 SVSGATTIDKSATII
+334 SVGAIAIVNGADIT
-349 VNQGTMG
+349 VNQGSTG
-356 AVTLPSGS
+356 AITLPSGT

-382 GNTTFKVAGTGNSIT
+382 GNTTFKVAGTGNSIAS
-397 NVSAGNGTSLSVD
+397 VSASNGTSLKVD
-410 IAAEISNTFGAVSLN
+410 IAAEISNTFGAVTLD
-425 GYKGHGIKGGTYTST
+425 GYKGHGIKGGTYTGT

-454 LIYQCVGG
+454 LIYQATD
-462 GSTTFYTSAQLADG
+462 GSSVTTFYTSAQLADG
-476 LYKQVTT
+476 LYKQATSG
-483 TGTLT
+483 GTLT
-488 IVGQD
+488 IVGQ
-493 TNSTIKGVITFTRGT
+493 TTGTQGTITFKRGSDT
-508 NEAGKLN
+508 AGVLTYK
-515 YYGVTTIAMLP
+515 GVTTIPMLP
-526 NKALGTVV
+526 NKALGTPV
-534 ATWTDTTHG
+534 ATWTDTTNK

-549 GGSYDAPQGGGN
+549 GGSYDVPQDGGS
-561 VTLSTQGASQVVTKI
+561 VILATQGASQVVTKI
-576 NGLGVLTTGDNA
+576 NGLSMATGTGANH

-602 GAVKPIGGIAS
+602 GAVEPIGGIAS

-620 DLVNSDTQK
+620 DLVDENQK
-629 QVEIPV
+629 QVIIPV
-635 WVNYDT
+635 WVNYNS
-641 VNKRTFFGNQANLTG
+641 VNKRTYFGNQSLDG

-679 GSGLRVMDENFKT
+679 GSGLRVMDENFT
-692 DVDPTGAV
+692 TSVANSGEV

-721 GTLDEDTAASF
+721 GAGSSF
-732 DWRRSTAVK
+732 NWDNSTAVK

-787 KDYTEVYLV
+787 SGYTDVWLV
-796 PYLNVTASKFNQN
+796 PYLNVTASKYNQN

-818 YYRVEVRKGSDAT
+818 YYRVEVRVNNNAD

-849 DIGVVVKFGGTL
+849 GTGVVVKFSNEL
-861 NTMLTAG
+861 NSQINLNG
-868 NNNAYMRQDD
+868 NNAYMRQDD
-878 TYVYKNDSDK
+878 TYVYQNSSNG
-888 AFTISHSGRTGLGT
+888 FTISHSGRTGLGT

-915 RNRGATNTTHV
+915 RKANATNTTHV
-926 GKGQTAYYTT
+926 PAGGTAYYTT

-943 TQPQPKNHEDRITV
+943 TQPQPKNREDVITV

>member
-20 PATALAATAPNA
+20 PATVFAAAAAETGKT
-32 SSPGDSGRTNVRYY
+32 SVRYY
-46 DKKQPTLL
+46 DKVQPNLL
-54 DASGQSIGPGWYY
+54 DGNGQKIGPGWYY
-67 QFQMDVGNNRKETR
+67 QFQMDVDNNRKETR
-81 YAEITYGVVSGNSTS
+81 YAKVDTGVVTGTSTS
-96 GTWYA
+96 GTWYE
-101 SADAAL
+101 SAEAAL
-107 ASQASFT
+107 AKGQTSFT
-114 LLDNQNISTLAKN
+114 LLNDQTISGLSRN
-127 LTVDTNGHTLSITSA
+127 LTVDTNGRTLYISGA

-177 NNSNGTQSFTLTLRN
+177 NDSNGTQSFTLTLRN

-221 VNMSGNAT
+221 VNMSGNAAT
-229 NTNAQNVSLSNNCE
+229 NANAQNVSLSNYSK
-243 ITGKVTL
+243 ITGTVTL

-259 ASSKLTGGLSLTGT
+259 ASSEMGDLTLKGT
-273 GTQLMVNG
+273 GTQLTVNG
-281 IVSKVGAVTL
+281 IISKVGAVTL
-291 SSGTATTGAN
+291 NSAQSKTTGTN
-301 ATVTIS
+301 ATVNIS
-307 QGTVDS
+307 QGRVES
-313 IAQDSTDKLKS
+313 ITQTTDDLKS
-324 PIKITVGENG
+324 NIKITVGENG
-334 SVSGATTIDKSATII
+334 SVGAIMIVNGADIT
-349 VNQGTMG
+349 VNQGSTG
-356 AVTLPSGS
+356 AITLPSGT

-372 RLGALTLNGT
+372 RLGALTLNST
-382 GNTTFKVAGTGNSIT
+382 GNTTFKVAGTGNSIASVT
-397 NVSAGNGTSLSVD
+397 AQKGTSLKVD
-410 IAAEISNTFGAVSLN
+410 IAAEISNTFGAVSLD
-425 GYKGHGIKGGTYTST
+425 GYKGHGIKGGTYKGT

-454 LIYQCVGG
+454 LIYQATDDSSV
-462 GSTTFYTSAQLADG
+462 TTFYTSAQLADG
-476 LYKQVTT
+476 LYKQATKG
-483 TGTLT
+483 GTLT
-488 IVGQD
+488 IVGQA
-493 TNSTIKGVITFTRGT
+493 TTSSPSGVITFMRGT
-508 NEAGKLN
+508 NKAGKLN
-515 YYGVTTIAMLP
+515 YYGVTTIPMLP
-526 NKALGTVV
+526 NKALGTPV
-534 ATWTDTTHG
+534 ATWTDTSNQ

-549 GGSYDAPQGGGN
+549 GGSYDVPQGGGN
-561 VTLSTQGASQVVTKI
+561 VILSTQGASQVVTKI
-576 NGLGVLTTGDNA
+576 NGLNLATGTGANH

-602 GAVKPIGGIAS
+602 GAVEPIGGIAS

-620 DLVNSDTQK
+620 DLVDNDQK
-629 QVEIPV
+629 QIIIPV
-635 WVNYDT
+635 WVNYNS
-641 VNKRTFFGNQANLTG
+641 VNKRTYFGNQTLDG

-679 GSGLRVMDENFKT
+679 GSGLRVMDENFTTSAAT
-692 DVDPTGAV
+692 DGGVV
-700 KATYTGTGD
+700 ATYTGTGD

-721 GTLDEDTAASF
+721 GTGSSF
-732 DWRRSTAVK
+732 NWNNSTAVK

-779 QYTTDPVS
+779 QYTTDSVS
-787 KDYTEVYLV
+787 SGYTQVWLV
-796 PYLNVTASKFNQN
+796 PYLNVTASKYNQN

-818 YYRVEVRKGSDAT
+818 YYRVEVRDTNGGKP
-831 TAIEVQAGRALGT
+831 IEVQAGRALGT

-849 DIGVVVKFGGTL
+849 GTGVVVKFSNDL
-861 NTMLTAG
+861 NSQINLNG
-868 NNNAYMRQDD
+868 NNAYMRQDD
-878 TYVYKNDSDK
+878 TYVYQNSSDG
-888 AFTISHSGRTGLGT
+888 FTISHSGRTGLGT

-915 RNRGATNTTHV
+915 RSNGATNTTHV

>member
-20 PATALAATAPNA
+20 PATAFAATFAE
-32 SSPGDSGRTNVRYY
+32 SGRTSVRYY
-46 DKKQPTLL
+46 DKVQPNLL
-54 DASGQSIGPGWYY
+54 DGNGQKIGPGWYY
-67 QFQMDVGNNRKETR
+67 QFQMDVDNNRKETR
-81 YAEITYGVVSGNSTS
+81 YAKVDTGVVTGTSTS
-96 GTWYA
+96 GTWYE
-101 SADAAL
+101 SAEAAL
-107 ASQASFT
+107 AKGQTSFT
-114 LLDNQNISTLAKN
+114 LLNDQTISGLSRN
-127 LTVDTNGHTLSITSA
+127 LTVDTNGRTLYISGA

-167 SQGSVNWSIN
+167 SQGSVNWDIA
-177 NNSNGTQSFTLTLRN
+177 NSGTGTQSFTLTLRN

-199 VTLINPAN
+199 VTLTNPAN
-207 HTITMTDYAQISGS
+207 HTITMTDYAKIEGS
-221 VNMSGNAT
+221 VTMSGNAT

-243 ITGKVTL
+243 ITQLVTL

-259 ASSKLTGGLSLTGT
+259 ASSKLTGGLNLTGT
-273 GTQLMVNG
+273 GTQLTVNG
-281 IVSKVGAVTL
+281 IISKVGDVTL
-291 SSGTATTGAN
+291 SSGQSKTTGTN
-301 ATVTIS
+301 ATVNIS
-307 QGTVDS
+307 QGHVES
-313 IAQDSTDKLKS
+313 ITQRADELKS
-324 PIKITVGENG
+324 NIKITVGENG
-334 SVSGATTIDKSATII
+334 SVGTIMIRNGADIT
-349 VNQGTMG
+349 VNQGSTG
-356 AVTLPSGS
+356 DITLPSGT

-397 NVSAGNGTSLSVD
+397 SVSASNGTSLKVD
-410 IAAEISNTFGAVSLN
+410 IAAEISNTFGAVTLD
-425 GYKGHGIKGGTYTST
+425 GYKGHGIKGGTYTDSVKI
-440 APTADALANSGNEA
+440 PTADALANSGNEA

-641 VNKRTFFGNQANLTG
+641 VNKRTFFGNQVNLTG

-692 DVDPTGAV
+692 DVDPAGAV

-721 GTLDEDTAASF
+721 GTLDGDTAASF
-732 DWRRSTAVK
+732 DWSRSTAVK

-849 DIGVVVKFGGTL
+849 DIGVVVKFGSTL

-878 TYVYKNDSDK
+878 TYVYKNDATDGNK
-888 AFTISHSGRTGLGT
+888 FTISHSGRTGLGT
-902 IVIDQTAPLVMLE
+902 IVIDQTAPLVMLK
-915 RNRGATNTTHV
+915 RDDNATNTTHV
-926 GKGQTAYYTT
+926 GKGKTAYYTT

-943 TQPQPKNHEDRITV
+943 TQPQPKHYEDRITV

>member
-20 PATALAATAPNA
+20 PATAFAATSAE
-32 SSPGDSGRTNVRYY
+32 SGRTSVRYY
-46 DKKQPTLL
+46 DKIQPTLL
-54 DASGQSIGPGWYY
+54 DADGAPIGPGWYY
-67 QFQMDVGNNRKETR
+67 QFQTDVGSNRKETR
-81 YAEITYGVVSGNSTS
+81 YAQVNSGVITGTSTS
-96 GTWYA
+96 GTWYE
-101 SADAAL
+101 SAQAAL
-107 ASQASFT
+107 DKGQASFT
-114 LLDNQNISTLAKN
+114 LLGNESISGLSRN
-127 LTVDTNGHTLSITSA
+127 LTVDTNGHTLTIGIA
-142 DMTKVTSLT
+142 DMTKVTSLI
-151 VTDARYAA
+151 VEDSQYAA
-159 AQKAGLSG
+159 AMKAGRSAD
-167 SQGSVNWSIN
+167 QGAVNWDIG
-177 NNSNGTQSFTLTLRN
+177 NSGTGTQTFTLTLRD
-192 GGKLSGS
+192 GGQLSGG
-199 VTLINPAN
+199 VQLTNYAN
-207 HTITMTDYAQISGS
+207 HTISMKDYAKLYGS
-221 VNMSGNAT
+221 VEMSGNAT
-229 NTNAQNVSLSNNCE
+229 THANAQNVTLDNHSE
-243 ITGKVTL
+243 ITGTVTL
-250 TGNSSRVNV
+250 TGNSTRVSV
-259 ASSKLTGGLSLTGT
+259 TSSDMGALNLTGT
-273 GTQLMVNG
+273 GTQLAVNG
-281 IVSKVGAVTL
+281 IISEVGAVTL
-291 SSGTATTGAN
+291 SSGQLKDTGTN
-301 ATVTIS
+301 ATVNIS
-307 QGTVDS
+307 QGTVAS
-313 IAQDSTDKLKS
+313 ITQQAGESLKS
-324 PIKITVGENG
+324 AVKITVGENG
-334 SVSGATTIDKSATII
+334 TVAGATSIDNSADI
-349 VNQGTMG
+349 VVNRGKMG
-356 AVTLPSGS
+356 SVTLPTGS

-372 RLGALTLNGT
+372 SLSDLTLNGG
-382 GNTTFKVAGTGNSIT
+382 GNTTFKVTGSGNAIGS
-397 NVSAGNGTSLSVD
+397 VSAINGASLKVD
-410 IAAEISNTFGAVSLN
+410 IAAEPTNTFGTVTLT
-425 GYKGHGIKGGTYTST
+425 GYKGHGIKGGTYTGT

-454 LIYQCVGG
+454 LIYQCAGG

-476 LYKQVTT
+476 LYKQATT
-483 TGTLT
+483 KGTLT
-488 IVGQD
+488 IVGQ
-493 TNSTIKGVITFTRGT
+493 TAGSTPAGTPAGTITFMRGT
-508 NEAGKLN
+508 NTAGVLN
-515 YYGVTTIAMLP
+515 YYGVTTIARLP
-526 NKALGTVV
+526 DKALGTPV
-534 ATWTDTTHG
+534 ATWTDKS
-543 NKTYNA
+543 NRTYNA
-549 GGSYDAPQGGGN
+549 GSSYDVPQSGGN
-561 VTLSTQGASQVVTKI
+561 VTLTTQGASQVVTKI
-576 NGLGVLTTGDNA
+576 NGVQASGVNG
-588 NITASLNGNVITLS
+588 NITVSLNGNVITLS
-602 GAVKPIGGIAS
+602 GAVRPIGGIAT
-613 FQLNLLT
+613 FELKLLT
-620 DLVNSDTQK
+620 DLVDDNQR
-629 QVEIPV
+629 QVEILV
-635 WVNYDT
+635 WVNYNS
-641 VNKRTFFGNQANLTG
+641 VNGRTYFGNQYDTLTG

-679 GSGLRVMDENFKT
+679 GSGLRVMDENFSTTVDT
-692 DVDPTGAV
+692 DGKV
-700 KATYTGTGD
+700 KATYTGQGD
-709 AATKQYVANLIQ
+709 AATKQHVADLIEND
-721 GTLDEDTAASF
+721 GSSF
-732 DWRRSTAVK
+732 DWSGSTAVK

-753 SQVQNWRDQAQRK
+753 SQIQNWRDQAQRK
-766 AWQNHYSGSPTKD
+766 AWQNTYAGSPTKD
-779 QYTTDPVS
+779 KYTTDEAS
-787 KDYTEVYLV
+787 KHYTEVVLV
-796 PYLNVTASKFNQN
+796 PYLNVTASNFNQN

-818 YYRVEVRKGSDAT
+818 YYRVEVHST
-831 TAIEVQAGRALGT
+831 NPWQNPIEVQAGRAMSN
-844 LGEEF
+844 LGEELGT
-849 DIGVVVKFGGTL
+849 GVVVKFGSKL
-861 NTMLTAG
+861 NNVIG
-868 NNNAYMRQDD
+868 NNAYMSQDD
-878 TYVYKNDSDK
+878 TYVYKMNDSS
-888 AFTISHSGRTGLGT
+888 AFTISHSGRSGLGT
-902 IVIDQTAPLVMLE
+902 IVINQTAPLVMLE
-915 RNRGATNTTHV
+915 RSSDATNTTHV

>member
-20 PATALAATAPNA
+20 PATVFAAAAETGKT
-32 SSPGDSGRTNVRYY
+32 SVRYY
-46 DKKQPTLL
+46 DKVQTNLKHEDGT
-54 DASGQSIGPGWYY
+54 SEVGPGWYY
-67 QFQMDVGNNRKETR
+67 QFQHDLGNGKKETR
-81 YAEITYGVVSGNSTS
+81 YAPISNGVVTGTSTS
-96 GTWYA
+96 GTWYE
-101 SADAAL
+101 SAEAAL
-107 ASQASFT
+107 AKGQASFT
-114 LLDNQNISTLAKN
+114 LLGDESISVLSRN
-127 LTVDTNGHTLSITSA
+127 LTVDTNGHTLTIGTA

-159 AQKAGLSG
+159 DQKAGGIKGLCPG
-167 SQGSVNWSIN
+167 AVNWSIN
-177 NNSNGTQSFTLTLRN
+177 NDGTGTQSFTLTLRN
-192 GGKLSGS
+192 GGKLSGN
-199 VTLINPAN
+199 VTLTNPAN
-207 HTITMTDYAQISGS
+207 HTITMTDYAEIAGN
-221 VNMSGNAT
+221 VTMSGNAAT
-229 NTNAQNVSLSNNCE
+229 NANAQNVSLSNHSK
-243 ITGKVTL
+243 ITGSVDL

-259 ASSKLTGGLSLTGT
+259 ASSGMGALNLTGT
-273 GTQLMVNG
+273 GTQLAVNG
-281 IVSKVGAVTL
+281 IISEVGVVTL
-291 SSGTATTGAN
+291 SSGQSKTTGTN
-301 ATVTIS
+301 ATVNIS
-307 QGTVDS
+307 QGSVAS
-313 IAQDSTDKLKS
+313 ITQTADVLKS
-324 PIKITVGENG
+324 NIKITVGENG
-334 SVSGATTIDKSATII
+334 SVGAITIVNGADIT
-349 VNQGTMG
+349 VNQGSTG
-356 AVTLPSGS
+356 AIILPSGT

-372 RLGALTLNGT
+372 RLGALTLNRT
-382 GNTTFKVAGTGNSIT
+382 GNTTFKVAGTGNSIASV
-397 NVSAGNGTSLSVD
+397 NASNGTSLKVD
-410 IAAEISNTFGAVSLN
+410 IAAEISNTFGVVSLD

-454 LIYQCVGG
+454 LIYQATDRSRV
-462 GSTTFYTSAQLADG
+462 TTFYTSAQLADG
-476 LYKQVTT
+476 LYKQATKG
-483 TGTLT
+483 GTLT
-488 IVGQD
+488 IVGQTTGAQGAIIFKRGSD
-493 TNSTIKGVITFTRGT
+493 VAGVLT
-508 NEAGKLN
+508 
-515 YYGVTTIAMLP
+515 YQGVTTIPMLP
-526 NKALGTVV
+526 NKALGTPV
-534 ATWTDTTHG
+534 ATWTDTTNK

-549 GGSYDAPQGGGN
+549 GGSYDVPQGVSGSGDF
-561 VTLSTQGASQVVTKI
+561 VLATQGASQVVTKI
-576 NGLGVLTTGDNA
+576 NGLSTATGDDVNH

-602 GAVKPIGGIAS
+602 GAVEPIGGIAS

-620 DLVNSDTQK
+620 DLVDDNQK
-629 QVEIPV
+629 QVIIPV
-635 WVNYDT
+635 WVNYNS
-641 VNKRTFFGNQANLTG
+641 VNKRTYFGNQTLDG

-679 GSGLRVMDENFKT
+679 GSGLRVKDENFDT
-692 DVDPTGAV
+692 QVADSGEV

-721 GTLDEDTAASF
+721 GTGSSF
-732 DWRRSTAVK
+732 NWKNSTAVK

-779 QYTTDPVS
+779 QYTTDSVS
-787 KDYTEVYLV
+787 SGYTQVWLV
-796 PYLNVTASKFNQN
+796 PYLNVTASKYNQN

-818 YYRVEVRKGSDAT
+818 YYRVEVRDTNSGKP
-831 TAIEVQAGRALGT
+831 IEVQAGRALGT

-849 DIGVVVKFGGTL
+849 GTGVVVKFSGEL
-861 NTMLTAG
+861 DKVLTSNGA
-868 NNNAYMRQDD
+868 NNAYMRQDD
-878 TYVYKNDSDK
+878 TYVYKNGTGN

-915 RNRGATNTTHV
+915 RSRGATNTTHV
-926 GKGQTAYYTT
+926 PAGAIAYYTT

-943 TQPQPKNHEDRITV
+943 TQPQPKDHVDRITV

>member
-20 PATALAATAPNA
+20 PATVFAAAAETGKT
-32 SSPGDSGRTNVRYY
+32 SVRYY
-46 DKKQPTLL
+46 DKVQPNLL
-54 DASGQSIGPGWYY
+54 DESGQKIGPGWYY
-67 QFQMDVGNNRKETR
+67 QFQMDVSNNRKETR
-81 YAEITYGVVSGNSTS
+81 YAKVDTGVVTGTSTS
-96 GTWYA
+96 GTWYE

-107 ASQASFT
+107 AKGQTSFT
-114 LLDNQNISTLAKN
+114 LLSDQTISGTLDRN
-127 LTVDTNGHTLSITSA
+127 LTVDTNGRMLTVGNA
-142 DMTKVTSLT
+142 DMAKVTSLT

-159 AQKAGLSG
+159 AQKVGDNTV
-167 SQGSVNWSIN
+167 SQGAVSWNLD
-177 NNSNGTQSFTLTLRN
+177 NSGTGTQSFTLTLRN
-192 GGKLSGS
+192 GGQLSGGVS
-199 VTLINPAN
+199 LTNPAN
-207 HTITMTDYAQISGS
+207 HTITMTDYAKIGGN
-221 VNMSGNAT
+221 VTMSGNAAT
-229 NTNAQNVSLSNNCE
+229 NANAQNVSLSNYSK
-243 ITGKVTL
+243 ITGAVEL

-259 ASSKLTGGLSLTGT
+259 ASSEMGALTLKGT
-273 GTQLMVNG
+273 GTQLTVNG
-281 IVSKVGAVTL
+281 IISKVGAVTL
-291 SSGTATTGAN
+291 NSAQSKTTGTN
-301 ATVTIS
+301 ATVNIS
-307 QGTVDS
+307 QGQVES
-313 IAQDSTDKLKS
+313 ITQTADDLKS
-324 PIKITVGENG
+324 NIKITVGENG
-334 SVSGATTIDKSATII
+334 SVGTITIVNGADIT
-349 VNQGTMG
+349 VNQGSTG
-356 AVTLPSGS
+356 AITLPSGT

-372 RLGALTLNGT
+372 RLGALNLNGT

-397 NVSAGNGTSLSVD
+397 SVNASNGTSLKVD
-410 IAAEISNTFGAVSLN
+410 IAAEISNTFGAVSLD

-454 LIYQCVGG
+454 LIYQATDSSKV
-462 GSTTFYTSAQLADG
+462 TTFYTSAQLADG
-476 LYKQVTT
+476 LYKQATKG
-483 TGTLT
+483 GTLT
-488 IVGQD
+488 IVGQA
-493 TNSTIKGVITFTRGT
+493 TTSSPSGVITFMRGT
-508 NEAGKLN
+508 NKAGELN
-515 YYGVTTIAMLP
+515 YYGVTTIPMLP
-526 NKALGTVV
+526 NKALGTPV
-534 ATWTDTTHG
+534 ATWTDTTNK

-549 GGSYDAPQGGGN
+549 GGSYDVPQGGGN

-576 NGLGVLTTGDNA
+576 NGLSTATGTDVNH

-602 GAVKPIGGIAS
+602 GAVEPIGGIAT

-620 DLVNSDTQK
+620 DLVDENQK
-629 QVEIPV
+629 QVIIPV
-635 WVNYDT
+635 WVNYNS
-641 VNKRTFFGNQANLTG
+641 VNKRTYFGNQTLDG

-679 GSGLRVMDENFKT
+679 GSGLRVMDENFT
-692 DVDPTGAV
+692 TSAADDGGVV
-700 KATYTGTGD
+700 ATYTGTGD

-721 GTLDEDTAASF
+721 GTGSSF
-732 DWRRSTAVK
+732 NWKNSTAVK

-787 KDYTEVYLV
+787 SGYTDVWLV
-796 PYLNVTASKFNQN
+796 PYLNVTASKYNQN

-818 YYRVEVRKGSDAT
+818 YYRVEVRKGNDAA

-849 DIGVVVKFGGTL
+849 GTGVVVKFSNDL
-861 NTMLTAG
+861 NNQINLNG
-868 NNNAYMRQDD
+868 NNAYMRQDD
-878 TYVYKNDSDK
+878 TYVYQNSSDG
-888 AFTISHSGRTGLGT
+888 FTISHSGRTGLGT

-915 RNRGATNTTHV
+915 RKSGAPNTTHV
-926 GKGQTAYYTT
+926 PAGTIAYYTT

-943 TQPQPKNHEDRITV
+943 TQPQPKNYEDVITV

-1177 SFTVETGL
+1177 SFAVETGL

-1295 YNNYRGLSNGNLS
+1295 YNNYRGLGNGNLS

>member
-20 PATALAATAPNA
+20 PATVFAAAAET
-32 SSPGDSGRTNVRYY
+32 GRTSVRYY
-46 DKKQPTLL
+46 DKVQTNLKHENGT
-54 DASGQSIGPGWYY
+54 SEVGPGWYY
-67 QFQMDVGNNRKETR
+67 QFQHDLGSGKKETR
-81 YAEITYGVVSGNSTS
+81 YAPINSGVVTGTSTS
-96 GTWYA
+96 GTWYE
-101 SADAAL
+101 SAEAAL
-107 ASQASFT
+107 AKGQASFT
-114 LLDNQNISTLAKN
+114 LLGDGSISVLSRN
-127 LTVDTNGHTLSITSA
+127 LTVDTNGHTLTIGTA

-151 VTDARYAA
+151 VTDAQYAA
-159 AQKAGLSG
+159 AMKAGRSANQGAVKWNIANSG
-167 SQGSVNWSIN
+167 T
-177 NNSNGTQSFTLTLRN
+177 GTQSFTLTLRN
-192 GGKLSGS
+192 GGKLSNS
-199 VTLINPAN
+199 VTLTNPAN
-207 HTITMTDYAQISGS
+207 HTITMTDYAKIEGS
-221 VNMSGNAT
+221 VTMSGNAAT
-229 NTNAQNVSLSNNCE
+229 NANAQNVSLSNYSK
-243 ITGKVTL
+243 ITGAVGL

-259 ASSKLTGGLSLTGT
+259 ASSEMGDLTLMGT
-273 GTQLMVNG
+273 GTQLKVDG
-281 IVSKVGAVTL
+281 IISKVGAVTL
-291 SSGTATTGAN
+291 NSAQSKTTGTN
-301 ATVTIS
+301 ATVNIS
-307 QGTVDS
+307 QGQVES
-313 IAQDSTDKLKS
+313 ITQTTDDLKS
-324 PIKITVGENG
+324 NIKITVGENG
-334 SVSGATTIDKSATII
+334 SVGAITIENGADIT
-349 VNQGTMG
+349 VNQGSTG
-356 AVTLPSGS
+356 AINLPSGT

-372 RLGALTLNGT
+372 RLGELTLNST
-382 GNTTFKVAGTGNSIT
+382 GNTTFKVAGTGNSI
-397 NVSAGNGTSLSVD
+397 AGVNASTGTSLKVD
-410 IAAEISNTFGAVSLN
+410 IAAEISNTFGAVSLD

-454 LIYQCVGG
+454 LIYRATDSSNV
-462 GSTTFYTSAQLADG
+462 TTFYTSAQLADG
-476 LYKQVTT
+476 LYKQATKG
-483 TGTLT
+483 GTLT
-488 IVGQD
+488 IVGQ
-493 TNSTIKGVITFTRGT
+493 TTTGTSGTITFKRGSDV
-508 NEAGKLN
+508 AGVLT
-515 YYGVTTIAMLP
+515 YQGVTTIPMLP
-526 NKALGTVV
+526 NKALGTPV
-534 ATWTDTTHG
+534 ATWTDTTNK

-549 GGSYDAPQGGGN
+549 GGSYDVPQGVSGSDN
-561 VTLSTQGASQVVTKI
+561 FVLATQGASQVVTKI
-576 NGLGVLTTGDNA
+576 NGLSTATGTGVNH

-602 GAVKPIGGIAS
+602 GAVEPIGGIAT

-620 DLVNSDTQK
+620 DLVDEDQK
-629 QVEIPV
+629 QVIIPV
-635 WVNYDT
+635 WVNYNS
-641 VNKRTFFGNQANLTG
+641 VNKRTYFGNQTLDG

-679 GSGLRVMDENFKT
+679 GSGLRVKDENFT
-692 DVDPTGAV
+692 TSAATNGGVV
-700 KATYTGTGD
+700 ATYTGTGD

-721 GTLDEDTAASF
+721 GTLGGDTAASF
-732 DWRRSTAVK
+732 DWSHSTAVK

-779 QYTTDPVS
+779 QYTTDSVS
-787 KDYTEVYLV
+787 AGYTQVWLV
-796 PYLNVTASKFNQN
+796 PYLNVTASKYNKN

-818 YYRVEVRKGSDAT
+818 YYRVEVRDTNKGEP
-831 TAIEVQAGRALGT
+831 IEVQAGRALGT

-849 DIGVVVKFGGTL
+849 DTGVVVKFGKEL
-861 NTMLTAG
+861 NSQINL
-868 NNNAYMRQDD
+868 NCNNAYMRQDD
-878 TYVYKNDSDK
+878 TYVYQNSSNG
-888 AFTISHSGRTGLGT
+888 FTISHSGRTGLGT

-915 RNRGATNTTHV
+915 RSSGATNTTHV

>member
-20 PATALAATAPNA
+20 PATVFAAAAETGKT
-32 SSPGDSGRTNVRYY
+32 SVRYY
-46 DKKQPTLL
+46 DKVQPNLKHETE
-54 DASGQSIGPGWYY
+54 GQDVGPGWF
-67 QFQMDVGNNRKETR
+67 FQTQVTLSDGKKETR
-81 YAEITYGVVSGNSTS
+81 YAEVTYGVVTGTSTS
-96 GTWYA
+96 GTWYQDV
-101 SADAAL
+101 DAAL
-107 ASQASFT
+107 AKGQTSFT
-114 LLDNQNISTLAKN
+114 LLNNQTISSTLDRN
-127 LTVDTNGHTLSITSA
+127 LTVDTNGHTLTIGTA

-159 AQKAGLSG
+159 DQKAGGIKGLRPG
-167 SQGSVNWSIN
+167 AVNWSIN
-177 NNSNGTQSFTLTLRN
+177 NDGTGTQSFTLTLRN

-207 HTITMTDYAQISGS
+207 HTITMTDYAQISGN

-243 ITGKVTL
+243 ITQLVTL

-259 ASSKLTGGLSLTGT
+259 ASSKLTGGLNLTGT

-281 IVSKVGAVTL
+281 IVSNVGAVTL

-301 ATVTIS
+301 ATVNIS
-307 QGTVDS
+307 QGTVAS
-313 IAQDSTDKLKS
+313 INQANAPLKS
-324 PIKITVGENG
+324 NIKITVGENG
-334 SVSGATTIDKSATII
+334 SAGDITILNGADIT
-349 VNQGTMG
+349 VNQGSAG
-356 AVTLPSGS
+356 VIILPSGT

-397 NVSAGNGTSLSVD
+397 SVSASNGTSLKVD
-410 IAAEISNTFGAVSLN
+410 IAAEISNTFGNVTLT
-425 GYKGHGIKGGTYTST
+425 GYKGHGIKGGTYTGI

-641 VNKRTFFGNQANLTG
+641 VNKRTFFGNQVNLTG

-692 DVDPTGAV
+692 DVDPAGAV

-732 DWRRSTAVK
+732 DWSRSTAVK

-818 YYRVEVRKGSDAT
+818 YYRVEVRKDSDAT

-849 DIGVVVKFGGTL
+849 DIGVVVKFGSTL

-878 TYVYKNDSDK
+878 TYVYKNNSGK
-888 AFTISHSGRTGLGT
+888 TFTISHSGRTGLGT

-915 RNRGATNTTHV
+915 RHTQAKNTTHV
-926 GKGQTAYYTT
+926 PAGATAYYTT

-943 TQPQPKNHEDRITV
+943 TQPQVSPYEDRITV